1 MEFNGFTDKANDALT
16 CALTCAMSMGHTY
29 VGSEHI
35 LYGLCACK
43 GGVAYMILEQNGVTP
58 AAVISRINS
67 LIGKGLPT
75 TLDVSDFTPRSKRI
89 LEAAVLIARNSGRN
103 AAGTEHIL
111 RAIMRD
117 NECYASIF
125 LRDTGLDS
133 EAVINRSADP
143 LKKTTQS
150 SNGNEKAG
158 KVLSSTLAKYG
169 RDLTEAARKGKL
181 DPCLCRE
188 KETARVIEILLR
200 RSKNNP
206 CLVGE
211 PGVGKTAIAEGLA
224 IRIAQGNV
232 PAELKTKQIY
242 MLDITAMLAGA
253 KYRGDFEER
262 LKNVFDEIRN
272 DGNIIVFIDEIHNIV
287 GAGAAEGAIDAANI
301 LKPMLARGEIRL
313 IGATT
318 NAEYK
323 KYIEKD
329 AALDRRLQ
337 PVSVSEP
344 DINETITILSGLKE
358 RYESYHNVKITDNV
372 IKAAAVLSARYI
384 NDRFLPDKAIDLIDE
399 AAAKVRAMASVNEE
413 SADKSARLR
422 ELSER
427 KIKAINNKD
436 FALALRIRE
445 EEKAVA
451 AETASDGHIAVLT
464 EKNISDVVTSYTGIP
479 VSCDDGNAKKLS
491 ELEKILSERI
501 TGQSAA
507 ISAIANAV
515 RRGRSG
521 LSDEHRPVGSFIF
534 LGTSGVGKTKCCK
547 ELARALFDDEKALIR
562 FDMSEYS
569 EKHSV
574 SKLIG
579 APAGYVGYE
588 DGGKL
593 IDRVRQTPYSVVLFD
608 EIEKAHPDI
617 FDILLQVLDDGH
629 LTDSAGRTAD
639 FTNTVI
645 IMTGNIG
652 SRLISGGKGRL
663 GFGTGQRQNEMSEL
677 IRNELKEY
685 FRPEFLARVDEV
697 IVFNE
702 LSAEDYRQICGNMLS
717 ELAGRCA
724 RRGITLSW
732 SERLKDRICADAEK
746 MYEGARP
753 IAKLIDKNV
762 MNFISDGIISGE
774 FTSGDGI
781 YADISDS
788 DGYTVK
794 KLCDISRNNG

>member
-29 VGSEHI
+29 IGSEHI
-35 LYGLCACK
+35 LYGLCGCK
-43 GGVAYMILEQNGVTP
+43 GGVAYMILEQNGITC
-58 AAVISRINS
+58 ASVISRINA

-75 TLDVSDFTPRSKRI
+75 KLTVADFTPRSKRI
-89 LEAAVLIARNSGRN
+89 LESAVLIAQSMGKS

-117 NECYASIF
+117 NECYASVF
-125 LRDTGLDS
+125 LREMGMENES
-133 EAVINRSADP
+133 VINQSADP
-143 LKKTTQS
+143 LKKTQS
-150 SNGNEKAG
+150 KKNEKELPS
-158 KVLSSTLAKYG
+158 VLAKYG
-169 RDLTEAARKGKL
+169 RNLTALAKSGKV
-181 DPCLCRE
+181 DPCFCRE
-188 KETARVIEILLR
+188 NETNRVIEILLR

-211 PGVGKTAIAEGLA
+211 AGVGKTAIAEGLA
-224 IRIAQGNV
+224 MKIATGNV
-232 PAELKTKQIY
+232 PDELRTKRIY
-242 MLDITAMLAGA
+242 MLDITSMLAGA

-329 AALDRRLQ
+329 PALERRLQ
-337 PVSVSEP
+337 PVNVCEPSEE
-344 DINETITILSGLKE
+344 ETVTILNGLRG
-358 RYESYHNVKITDNV
+358 RYESYHRVKITDEA
-372 IKAAAVLSARYI
+372 ISAAVSLSVRYI
-384 NDRFLPDKAIDLIDE
+384 NDRYLPDKAIDLIDE
-399 AAAKVRAMASVNEE
+399 GSAKIKAGCKISDGNAEKRLKELAEEKVR
-413 SADKSARLR
+413 
-422 ELSER
+422 
-427 KIKAINNKD
+427 AINNKD
-436 FALALRIRE
+436 FALALKLRE
-445 EEKAVA
+445 QEKLLSTKIGGYIATL
-451 AETASDGHIAVLT
+451 TANDIA
-464 EKNISDVVTSYTGIP
+464 DVVTQYTGIP
-479 VSCDDGNAKKLS
+479 VRYDGKDKTQSLS
-491 ELEKILSERI
+491 TLNKVLAEAVIGQEKAVE
-501 TGQSAA
+501 AV
-507 ISAIANAV
+507 ANAV

-534 LGTSGVGKTKCCK
+534 LGTTGVGKTKCCK
-547 ELARALFDDEKALIR
+547 ELAKALFGTDKALIR

-593 IDRVRQTPYSVVLFD
+593 TDRVRKSPYSVILFD
-608 EIEKAHPDI
+608 EIEKAHPDV
-617 FDILLQVLDDGH
+617 FDILLQVLDDGR
-629 LTDSAGRTAD
+629 LTDSSGRTVD

-652 SRLISGGKGRL
+652 STLISKGKGKL
-663 GFGTGQRQNEMSEL
+663 GFGVQQRQEEISEL
-677 IRNELKEY
+677 VNTELKKY
-685 FRPEFLARVDEV
+685 FRPEFLGRVDEV

-702 LSAEDYRQICGNMLS
+702 LSPAEYKIICGKMLS
-717 ELAGRCA
+717 ELADKCKRQ
-724 RRGITLSW
+724 GIVFSW
-732 SERLKDRICADAEK
+732 SDRLSEKICLDAEK
-746 MYEGARP
+746 KNEGARP
-753 IAKLIDKNV
+753 IAKLIDRNV
-762 MNFISDGIISGE
+762 RNIISDGIISGE
-774 FTSGDGI
+774 FCPGDEL
-781 YADISDS
+781 YADVSDDHYS
-788 DGYTVK
+788 VRKTRNCACY
-794 KLCDISRNNG
+794 SR

>member
-1 MEFNGFTDKANDALT
+1 MVFNGFTDKANDALT
-16 CALTCAMSMGHTY
+16 CALTGAMSMGHTY

-43 GGVAYMILEQNGVTP
+43 GGVASMVLEQSGVTC

-89 LEAAVLIARNSGRN
+89 LEESVLIARNSGRN
-103 AAGTEHIL
+103 VAGTEHIL

-117 NECYASIF
+117 SECYASVF
-125 LRDTGLDS
+125 LREMGLDC
-133 EAVINRSADP
+133 ETVINRCADP
-143 LKKTTQS
+143 LKKTTQVKS
-150 SNGNEKAG
+150 TDTKNSKE
-158 KVLSSTLAKYG
+158 LSSTLAKYG
-169 RDLTEAARKGKL
+169 RDLTAAARKGKL
-181 DPCLCRE
+181 DPCLCRK
-188 KETARVIEILLR
+188 KETGRVIEILLR
-200 RSKNNP
+200 RTKNNP

-224 IRIAQGNV
+224 IRIAEGKV
-232 PAELKTKQIY
+232 PDELQTKRIY

-262 LKNVFDEIRN
+262 LKAVFDEIRN

-301 LKPMLARGEIRL
+301 LKPMLARGEVRL

-318 NAEYK
+318 NSEYRR
-323 KYIEKD
+323 YIEKD
-329 AALDRRLQ
+329 AALERRLQ

-344 DINETITILSGLKE
+344 DVNETITILNGLKG
-358 RYESYHNVKITDNV
+358 RYESYHRVKITDGA
-372 IKAAAVLSARYI
+372 IKAAVELSVRYI

-399 AAAKVRAMASVNEE
+399 ASAKVRASQTTKGETANRNN
-413 SADKSARLR
+413 RLK

-427 KIKAINNKD
+427 KIKAINDKD
-436 FALALRIRE
+436 FALALRLRE
-445 EEKAVA
+445 EERAVA
-451 AETASDGHIAVLT
+451 AGVQADSPIAILT
-464 EKNISDVVTSYTGIP
+464 EKDIADVVTSYTGIP
-479 VSCDDGNAKKLS
+479 LDYDGDNAKKLV
-491 ELEKILSERI
+491 ELERILSERI
-501 TGQSAA
+501 TGQTEA
-507 ISAIANAV
+507 ISAVANAV

-521 LSDEHRPVGSFIF
+521 LSDEHRPIGSFIF

-547 ELARALFDDEKALIR
+547 ELAGALFGDEKALIR

-593 IDRVRQTPYSVVLFD
+593 IDRVRGKPYSVVLFD

-652 SRLISGGKGRL
+652 SRLISGGKNKL
-663 GFGTGQRQNEMSEL
+663 GFCTQQRQTVISEL

-685 FRPEFLARVDEV
+685 FRPEFLSRVDEV

-702 LSAEDYRQICGNMLS
+702 LGMNDFKQICGNMLAK
-717 ELAGRCA
+717 LAKRCS
-724 RRGITLSW
+724 RQGVSLSW
-732 SERLKDRICADAEK
+732 SERLSDRICADAEK
-746 MYEGARP
+746 MHEGARP

-762 MNFISDGIISGE
+762 MDRISDGIIKGE
-774 FTSGDGI
+774 FSDGDEI

-788 DGYTVK
+788 GNYTVRK
-794 KLCDISRNNG
+794 MCADKLG

>member
-1 MEFNGFTDKANDALT
+1 MVFNGFTDKANDALT
-16 CALTCAMSMGHTY
+16 CALTGAMSMGHTY

-43 GGVAYMILEQNGVTP
+43 GGVASMVLEQSGVTC

-89 LEAAVLIARNSGRN
+89 LEESVLIARNSGRN
-103 AAGTEHIL
+103 VAGTEHIL

-117 NECYASIF
+117 SECYASVF
-125 LRDTGLDS
+125 LREMGLDC
-133 EAVINRSADP
+133 ETVINRCADP
-143 LKKTTQS
+143 LKKTTQVKS
-150 SNGNEKAG
+150 TDTKNSKE
-158 KVLSSTLAKYG
+158 LSSTLAKYG
-169 RDLTEAARKGKL
+169 RDLTAAARKGKL
-181 DPCLCRE
+181 DPCFCRK
-188 KETARVIEILLR
+188 KETGRVIEILLR
-200 RSKNNP
+200 RTKNNP

-224 IRIAQGNV
+224 IRIAEGKV
-232 PAELKTKQIY
+232 PDELQTKRIY

-262 LKNVFDEIRN
+262 LKAVFDEIRN

-301 LKPMLARGEIRL
+301 LKPMLARGEVRL

-318 NAEYK
+318 NSEYRR
-323 KYIEKD
+323 YIEKD
-329 AALDRRLQ
+329 AALERRLQ

-344 DINETITILSGLKE
+344 DVNETITILNGLKG
-358 RYESYHNVKITDNV
+358 RYESYHRVKITDGA
-372 IKAAAVLSARYI
+372 IKAAVELSVRYI

-399 AAAKVRAMASVNEE
+399 ASAKVRASQTIKGETANRNN
-413 SADKSARLR
+413 RLK

-427 KIKAINNKD
+427 KIKAINDKD
-436 FALALRIRE
+436 FALALRLRE
-445 EEKAVA
+445 EERAVA
-451 AETASDGHIAVLT
+451 AGVQADSPIAILT
-464 EKNISDVVTSYTGIP
+464 EKDIADVVTSYTGIP
-479 VSCDDGNAKKLS
+479 LDYDGDNAKKLV
-491 ELEKILSERI
+491 ELERILSERI
-501 TGQSAA
+501 TGQTEA
-507 ISAIANAV
+507 ISAVANAV

-521 LSDEHRPVGSFIF
+521 LSDEHRPIGSFIF

-547 ELARALFDDEKALIR
+547 ELAGALFGDEKALIR

-593 IDRVRQTPYSVVLFD
+593 IDRVRGKPYSVVLFD

-652 SRLISGGKGRL
+652 SRLISGGKNKL
-663 GFGTGQRQNEMSEL
+663 GFCTQQRQTVISEL

-685 FRPEFLARVDEV
+685 FRPEFLSRVDEV

-702 LSAEDYRQICGNMLS
+702 LGMNDFKQICGNMLAK
-717 ELAGRCA
+717 LAKRCS
-724 RRGITLSW
+724 RQGVSLSW
-732 SERLKDRICADAEK
+732 SERLSDRICADAEK
-746 MYEGARP
+746 MHEGARP

-762 MNFISDGIISGE
+762 MDRISDGIIKGE
-774 FTSGDGI
+774 FSDGDEI

-788 DGYTVK
+788 GNYTVRK
-794 KLCDISRNNG
+794 MCADKLG

>member
-1 MEFNGFTDKANDALT
+1 MVFNGFTDKANDALT
-16 CALTCAMSMGHTY
+16 CALTGAMSMGHTY

-43 GGVAYMILEQNGVTP
+43 GGVASMVLEQSGVTC

-89 LEAAVLIARNSGRN
+89 LEESVLIARNSGRN
-103 AAGTEHIL
+103 VAGTEHIL

-117 NECYASIF
+117 SECYASVF
-125 LRDTGLDS
+125 LREMGLDC
-133 EAVINRSADP
+133 ETVINRCADP
-143 LKKTTQS
+143 LKKTTQVKS
-150 SNGNEKAG
+150 TDTKNSKE
-158 KVLSSTLAKYG
+158 LSSTLAKYG
-169 RDLTEAARKGKL
+169 RDLTAAARKGKL
-181 DPCLCRE
+181 DPCLCRK
-188 KETARVIEILLR
+188 KETGRVIEILLR
-200 RSKNNP
+200 RTKNNP

-224 IRIAQGNV
+224 IRIAEGKV
-232 PAELKTKQIY
+232 PDELQTKRIY

-262 LKNVFDEIRN
+262 LKAVFEEIRN

-301 LKPMLARGEIRL
+301 LKPMLARGEVRL

-318 NAEYK
+318 NSEYRR
-323 KYIEKD
+323 YIEKD
-329 AALDRRLQ
+329 AALERRLQ

-344 DINETITILSGLKE
+344 DVSETITILNGLKG
-358 RYESYHNVKITDNV
+358 RYESYHRVKITDGA
-372 IKAAAVLSARYI
+372 IKAAVELSVRYI

-399 AAAKVRAMASVNEE
+399 ASAKVRASQTIKGETANRNN
-413 SADKSARLR
+413 RLK

-427 KIKAINNKD
+427 KIKAINDKD
-436 FALALRIRE
+436 FALALRLRE
-445 EEKAVA
+445 EERAVA
-451 AETASDGHIAVLT
+451 AGVQADSPIAILT
-464 EKNISDVVTSYTGIP
+464 EKDIADVVTSYTGIP
-479 VSCDDGNAKKLS
+479 LDYDGDNAKKLV
-491 ELEKILSERI
+491 ELERILSERI
-501 TGQSAA
+501 TGQTEA
-507 ISAIANAV
+507 ISAVANAV

-521 LSDEHRPVGSFIF
+521 LSDEHRPIGSFIF

-547 ELARALFDDEKALIR
+547 ELAGALFGDEKALIR

-593 IDRVRQTPYSVVLFD
+593 IDRVRGKPYSVVLFD

-652 SRLISGGKGRL
+652 SRLISGGKNKL
-663 GFGTGQRQNEMSEL
+663 GFCTQQRQTVISEL

-685 FRPEFLARVDEV
+685 FRPEFLSRVDEV

-702 LSAEDYRQICGNMLS
+702 LGMNDFKQICGNMLA
-717 ELAGRCA
+717 ELAKRCS
-724 RRGITLSW
+724 RQGVSLSW
-732 SERLKDRICADAEK
+732 SERLSDRICADAEK
-746 MYEGARP
+746 MHEGARP

-762 MNFISDGIISGE
+762 MDRISDGIIKGE
-774 FTSGDGI
+774 FSDGDEI

-788 DGYTVK
+788 GNYTVRK
-794 KLCDISRNNG
+794 MCADKLG

>member
-1 MEFNGFTDKANDALT
+1 MVFNGFTDKANDALT
-16 CALTCAMSMGHTY
+16 CALTGAMSMGHTY

-43 GGVAYMILEQNGVTP
+43 GGVASMVLEQSGVTC

-89 LEAAVLIARNSGRN
+89 LEESVLIARNSGRN
-103 AAGTEHIL
+103 VAGTEHIL

-117 NECYASIF
+117 SECYASVF
-125 LRDTGLDS
+125 LREMGLDC
-133 EAVINRSADP
+133 ETVINRCADP
-143 LKKTTQS
+143 LKKTTQVKS
-150 SNGNEKAG
+150 TDTKNSKE
-158 KVLSSTLAKYG
+158 LSSTLAKYG
-169 RDLTEAARKGKL
+169 RDLTAAARKGKL
-181 DPCLCRE
+181 DPCLCRK
-188 KETARVIEILLR
+188 KETGRVIEILLR
-200 RSKNNP
+200 RTKNNP

-224 IRIAQGNV
+224 IRIAEGKV
-232 PAELKTKQIY
+232 PDELQTKRIY

-262 LKNVFDEIRN
+262 LKAVFDEIRN

-301 LKPMLARGEIRL
+301 LKPMLARGEVRL

-318 NAEYK
+318 NSEYRR
-323 KYIEKD
+323 YIEKD
-329 AALDRRLQ
+329 AALERRLQ

-344 DINETITILSGLKE
+344 DVSETITILNGLKG
-358 RYESYHNVKITDNV
+358 RYESYHRVKITDGA
-372 IKAAAVLSARYI
+372 IKAAVELSVRYI

-399 AAAKVRAMASVNEE
+399 ASAKVRASQTIKGETANRNN
-413 SADKSARLR
+413 RLK

-427 KIKAINNKD
+427 KIKAINDKD
-436 FALALRIRE
+436 FALALRLRE
-445 EEKAVA
+445 EERAVA
-451 AETASDGHIAVLT
+451 ASVQADSPIAILT
-464 EKNISDVVTSYTGIP
+464 EKDIADVVTSYTGIP
-479 VSCDDGNAKKLS
+479 LDYDGDNAKKLV
-491 ELEKILSERI
+491 ELERILSERI
-501 TGQSAA
+501 TGQTEA
-507 ISAIANAV
+507 ISAVANAV

-521 LSDEHRPVGSFIF
+521 LSDEHRPIGSFIF

-547 ELARALFDDEKALIR
+547 ELAGALFGDEKALIR

-593 IDRVRQTPYSVVLFD
+593 IDRVRGKPYSVVLFD

-652 SRLISGGKGRL
+652 SRLISGGKNKL
-663 GFGTGQRQNEMSEL
+663 GFCTQQRQTVISEL

-685 FRPEFLARVDEV
+685 FRPEFLSRVDEV

-702 LSAEDYRQICGNMLS
+702 LGMNDFKQICGNMLAK
-717 ELAGRCA
+717 LAKRCS
-724 RRGITLSW
+724 RQGVSLSW
-732 SERLKDRICADAEK
+732 SERLSDRICADAEK
-746 MYEGARP
+746 MHEGARP
-753 IAKLIDKNV
+753 IAKLINKNV
-762 MNFISDGIISGE
+762 MDRISDGIIKGE
-774 FTSGDGI
+774 FSDGDEI

-788 DGYTVK
+788 GNYTVRK
-794 KLCDISRNNG
+794 MCADKLG

>member
-1 MEFNGFTDKANDALT
+1 MVFNGFTDKANDALT
-16 CALTCAMSMGHTY
+16 CALTGAMSMGHTY

-43 GGVAYMILEQNGVTP
+43 GGVASMVLEQSGVTC

-89 LEAAVLIARNSGRN
+89 LEESVLIARNSGRN
-103 AAGTEHIL
+103 VAGTEHIL

-117 NECYASIF
+117 SECYASVF
-125 LRDTGLDS
+125 LREMGLDC
-133 EAVINRSADP
+133 ETVINRCADP
-143 LKKTTQS
+143 LKKTTQVKS
-150 SNGNEKAG
+150 TDTKNSKE
-158 KVLSSTLAKYG
+158 LSSTLAKYG
-169 RDLTEAARKGKL
+169 RDLTAAARKGKL
-181 DPCLCRE
+181 DPCLCRK
-188 KETARVIEILLR
+188 KETGRVIEILLR
-200 RSKNNP
+200 RTKNNP

-224 IRIAQGNV
+224 IRIAEGKV
-232 PAELKTKQIY
+232 PDELQTKRIY

-262 LKNVFDEIRN
+262 LKAVFDEIRN

-301 LKPMLARGEIRL
+301 LKPMLARGEVRL

-318 NAEYK
+318 NSEYRR
-323 KYIEKD
+323 YIEKD
-329 AALDRRLQ
+329 AALERRLQ
-337 PVSVSEP
+337 PVSVSET
-344 DINETITILSGLKE
+344 DVSETITILNGLKG
-358 RYESYHNVKITDNV
+358 RYESYHRVKITDGA
-372 IKAAAVLSARYI
+372 IKAAVELSVRYI

-399 AAAKVRAMASVNEE
+399 ASAKVRASQTIKGETANRNN
-413 SADKSARLR
+413 RLK

-427 KIKAINNKD
+427 KIKAINDKD
-436 FALALRIRE
+436 FALALRLRE
-445 EEKAVA
+445 EERAVA
-451 AETASDGHIAVLT
+451 AGVQADSPIAILT
-464 EKNISDVVTSYTGIP
+464 EKDIADVVTSYTGIP
-479 VSCDDGNAKKLS
+479 LDYDGDNAKKLV
-491 ELEKILSERI
+491 ELERIMSERI
-501 TGQSAA
+501 TGQTEA
-507 ISAIANAV
+507 ISAVANAV

-521 LSDEHRPVGSFIF
+521 LSDEHRPIGSFIF

-547 ELARALFDDEKALIR
+547 ELAGALFGDEKALIR

-593 IDRVRQTPYSVVLFD
+593 IDRVRGKPYSVVLFD

-652 SRLISGGKGRL
+652 SRLISGGKNKL
-663 GFGTGQRQNEMSEL
+663 GFCTQQRQTVISEL

-685 FRPEFLARVDEV
+685 FRPEFLSRVDEV

-702 LSAEDYRQICGNMLS
+702 LGMNDFKQICGNMLAK
-717 ELAGRCA
+717 LAKRCS
-724 RRGITLSW
+724 RQGVSLSW
-732 SERLKDRICADAEK
+732 SERLSDRICADAEK
-746 MYEGARP
+746 MHEGARP

-762 MNFISDGIISGE
+762 MDRISDGIIKGE
-774 FTSGDGI
+774 FSDGDEI

-788 DGYTVK
+788 GNYTVRK
-794 KLCDISRNNG
+794 MCADKLG

>member
-1 MEFNGFTDKANDALT
+1 MVFNGFTDKANDALT
-16 CALTCAMSMGHTY
+16 CALTGAMSMGHTY

-43 GGVAYMILEQNGVTP
+43 GGVASMVLEQSGVTC

-89 LEAAVLIARNSGRN
+89 LEESVLIARNSGRN
-103 AAGTEHIL
+103 VAGTEHIL

-117 NECYASIF
+117 SECYGSVF
-125 LRDTGLDS
+125 LREMGLDC
-133 EAVINRSADP
+133 ETVINRCADP
-143 LKKTTQS
+143 LKKTTQVKS
-150 SNGNEKAG
+150 TDTKNSKE
-158 KVLSSTLAKYG
+158 LSSTLAKYG
-169 RDLTEAARKGKL
+169 RDLTAAARKGKL
-181 DPCLCRE
+181 DPCLCRK
-188 KETARVIEILLR
+188 KETGRVIEILLR
-200 RSKNNP
+200 RTKNNP

-224 IRIAQGNV
+224 IRIAEGKV
-232 PAELKTKQIY
+232 PDELQTKRIY

-262 LKNVFDEIRN
+262 LKAVFDEIRN

-301 LKPMLARGEIRL
+301 LKPMLARGEVRL

-318 NAEYK
+318 NSEYRR
-323 KYIEKD
+323 YIEKD
-329 AALDRRLQ
+329 AALERRLQ

-344 DINETITILSGLKE
+344 DVSETITILNGLKG
-358 RYESYHNVKITDNV
+358 RYESYHRVKITDGA
-372 IKAAAVLSARYI
+372 IKAAVELSVRYI

-399 AAAKVRAMASVNEE
+399 ASAKVRASQTIKGETANRNN
-413 SADKSARLR
+413 RLK

-427 KIKAINNKD
+427 KIKAINDKD
-436 FALALRIRE
+436 FALALRLRE
-445 EEKAVA
+445 EERAVA
-451 AETASDGHIAVLT
+451 AGVQADSPIAILT
-464 EKNISDVVTSYTGIP
+464 EKDIADVVTSYTGIP
-479 VSCDDGNAKKLS
+479 LDYDGDNAKKLV
-491 ELEKILSERI
+491 ELERILSERI
-501 TGQSAA
+501 TGQTEA
-507 ISAIANAV
+507 ISAVANAV

-521 LSDEHRPVGSFIF
+521 LSDEHRPIGSFIF

-547 ELARALFDDEKALIR
+547 ELAGALFGDEKALIR

-593 IDRVRQTPYSVVLFD
+593 IDRVRGKPYSVVLFD

-652 SRLISGGKGRL
+652 SRLISGGKNKL
-663 GFGTGQRQNEMSEL
+663 GFCTQQRQTVISEL

-685 FRPEFLARVDEV
+685 FRPEFLSRVDEV

-702 LSAEDYRQICGNMLS
+702 LGMNDFKQICGNMLAK
-717 ELAGRCA
+717 LAKRCS
-724 RRGITLSW
+724 RQGVSLSW
-732 SERLKDRICADAEK
+732 SERLSDRICADAEK
-746 MYEGARP
+746 MHEGARP

-762 MNFISDGIISGE
+762 MDRISDGIIKGE
-774 FTSGDGI
+774 FSDGDEI

-788 DGYTVK
+788 GNYTVRK
-794 KLCDISRNNG
+794 MCADKLG

>member
-1 MEFNGFTDKANDALT
+1 MVFNGFTDKANDALT
-16 CALTCAMSMGHTY
+16 CALTGAMSMGHTY

-43 GGVAYMILEQNGVTP
+43 GGVASMVLEQSGVTC

-89 LEAAVLIARNSGRN
+89 LEESVLIARNSGRN
-103 AAGTEHIL
+103 VAGTEHIL

-117 NECYASIF
+117 SECYASVF
-125 LRDTGLDS
+125 LREMGLDC
-133 EAVINRSADP
+133 ETVINRCADP
-143 LKKTTQS
+143 LKKTTQVKS
-150 SNGNEKAG
+150 TDTKNSKE
-158 KVLSSTLAKYG
+158 LSSTLAKYG
-169 RDLTEAARKGKL
+169 RDLTAAARKGKL
-181 DPCLCRE
+181 DPCLCRK
-188 KETARVIEILLR
+188 KETGRVIEILLR
-200 RSKNNP
+200 RTKNNP

-224 IRIAQGNV
+224 IRIAEGKV
-232 PAELKTKQIY
+232 PDELQTKRIY

-262 LKNVFDEIRN
+262 LKAVFDEIRN

-301 LKPMLARGEIRL
+301 LKPMLARGEVRL

-318 NAEYK
+318 NSEYRR
-323 KYIEKD
+323 YIEKD
-329 AALDRRLQ
+329 AALERRLQ

-344 DINETITILSGLKE
+344 DVSETITILNGLKG
-358 RYESYHNVKITDNV
+358 RYESYHRVKITDGA
-372 IKAAAVLSARYI
+372 IKAAVELSVRYI

-399 AAAKVRAMASVNEE
+399 ASAKVRASQTIKGETANRNN
-413 SADKSARLR
+413 RLK

-427 KIKAINNKD
+427 KIKAINDKD
-436 FALALRIRE
+436 FALALRLRE
-445 EEKAVA
+445 EERAVA
-451 AETASDGHIAVLT
+451 ASVQADSPIAILT
-464 EKNISDVVTSYTGIP
+464 EKDIADVVTSYTGIP
-479 VSCDDGNAKKLS
+479 LDYDGDNAKKLV
-491 ELEKILSERI
+491 ELERILSERI
-501 TGQSAA
+501 TGQTEA
-507 ISAIANAV
+507 ISAVANAV

-521 LSDEHRPVGSFIF
+521 LSDEHRPIGSFIF

-547 ELARALFDDEKALIR
+547 ELAGALFGDEKALIR

-593 IDRVRQTPYSVVLFD
+593 IDRVRGKPYSVVLFD

-652 SRLISGGKGRL
+652 SRLISGGKNKL
-663 GFGTGQRQNEMSEL
+663 GFCTQQRQTVISEL

-685 FRPEFLARVDEV
+685 FRPEFLSRVDEV

-702 LSAEDYRQICGNMLS
+702 LGMNDFKQICGNMLAK
-717 ELAGRCA
+717 LAKRCS
-724 RRGITLSW
+724 RQGVSLSW
-732 SERLKDRICADAEK
+732 SERLSDRICADAEK
-746 MYEGARP
+746 MHEGARP

-762 MNFISDGIISGE
+762 MDRISDGIIKGE
-774 FTSGDGI
+774 FSDGDEI

-788 DGYTVK
+788 GNYTVRK
-794 KLCDISRNNG
+794 MCADKLG

>member
-1 MEFNGFTDKANDALT
+1 MVFNGFTDKANDALT
-16 CALTCAMSMGHTY
+16 CALTGAMSMGHTY

-43 GGVAYMILEQNGVTP
+43 GGVASMVLEQSGVTC

-89 LEAAVLIARNSGRN
+89 LEESVLIARNSGRN
-103 AAGTEHIL
+103 VAGTEHIL

-117 NECYASIF
+117 SECYASVF
-125 LRDTGLDS
+125 LREMGLDC
-133 EAVINRSADP
+133 ETVINRCADP
-143 LKKTTQS
+143 LKKTTQVKS
-150 SNGNEKAG
+150 TDTKNSKE
-158 KVLSSTLAKYG
+158 LSSTLAKYG
-169 RDLTEAARKGKL
+169 RDLTAAARKGKL
-181 DPCLCRE
+181 DPCLCRK
-188 KETARVIEILLR
+188 KETGRVIEILLR
-200 RSKNNP
+200 RTKNNP

-224 IRIAQGNV
+224 IRIAEGKV
-232 PAELKTKQIY
+232 PDELQTKRIY

-262 LKNVFDEIRN
+262 LKAVFDEIRN

-301 LKPMLARGEIRL
+301 LKPMLARGEVRL

-318 NAEYK
+318 NSEYRR
-323 KYIEKD
+323 YIEKD
-329 AALDRRLQ
+329 AALERRLQ

-344 DINETITILSGLKE
+344 DVSETITILNGLKG
-358 RYESYHNVKITDNV
+358 RYESYHRVNITDGA
-372 IKAAAVLSARYI
+372 IKAAVELSVRYI

-399 AAAKVRAMASVNEE
+399 ASAKVRASQTIKGETANRNN
-413 SADKSARLR
+413 RLK

-427 KIKAINNKD
+427 KIKAINDKD
-436 FALALRIRE
+436 FALALRLRE
-445 EEKAVA
+445 EERAVA
-451 AETASDGHIAVLT
+451 AGVQADSPIAILT
-464 EKNISDVVTSYTGIP
+464 EKDIADVVTSYTGIP
-479 VSCDDGNAKKLS
+479 LDYDGDNAKKLV
-491 ELEKILSERI
+491 ELERILSERI
-501 TGQSAA
+501 TGQTEA
-507 ISAIANAV
+507 ISAVANAV

-521 LSDEHRPVGSFIF
+521 LSDEHRPIGSFIF

-547 ELARALFDDEKALIR
+547 ELAGALFGDEKALIR

-593 IDRVRQTPYSVVLFD
+593 IDRVRGKPYSVVLFD

-652 SRLISGGKGRL
+652 SRLISGGKNKL
-663 GFGTGQRQNEMSEL
+663 GFCTQQRQTVISEL

-685 FRPEFLARVDEV
+685 FRPEFLSRVDEV

-702 LSAEDYRQICGNMLS
+702 LGMNDFKQICGNMLAK
-717 ELAGRCA
+717 LAKRCS
-724 RRGITLSW
+724 RQGVSLSW
-732 SERLKDRICADAEK
+732 SERLSDRICADAEK
-746 MYEGARP
+746 MHEGARP

-762 MNFISDGIISGE
+762 MDRISDGIIKGE
-774 FTSGDGI
+774 FSDGDEI

-788 DGYTVK
+788 GNYTVRK
-794 KLCDISRNNG
+794 MCADKLG

>member
-1 MEFNGFTDKANDALT
+1 MVFNGFTDKANDALT
-16 CALTCAMSMGHTY
+16 CALTGAMSMGHTY

-43 GGVAYMILEQNGVTP
+43 GGVASMVLEQSGVTC

-89 LEAAVLIARNSGRN
+89 LEESVLIARNSGRN
-103 AAGTEHIL
+103 VAGTEHIL

-117 NECYASIF
+117 SECYASVF
-125 LRDTGLDS
+125 LREMGLDC
-133 EAVINRSADP
+133 ETVINRCADP
-143 LKKTTQS
+143 LKKTTQVKS
-150 SNGNEKAG
+150 TDTKNSKE
-158 KVLSSTLAKYG
+158 LSSTLAKYG
-169 RDLTEAARKGKL
+169 RDLTAAARKGKL
-181 DPCLCRE
+181 DPCLCRK
-188 KETARVIEILLR
+188 KETGRVIEILLR
-200 RSKNNP
+200 RTKNNP

-224 IRIAQGNV
+224 IRIAEGKV
-232 PAELKTKQIY
+232 PDELQTKRIY

-262 LKNVFDEIRN
+262 LKAVFDEIRN

-301 LKPMLARGEIRL
+301 LKPMLARGEVRL

-318 NAEYK
+318 HSEYRR
-323 KYIEKD
+323 YIEKD
-329 AALDRRLQ
+329 AALERRLQ

-344 DINETITILSGLKE
+344 DVSETITILNGLKG
-358 RYESYHNVKITDNV
+358 RYESYHRVKITDGA
-372 IKAAAVLSARYI
+372 IKAAVELSVRYI

-399 AAAKVRAMASVNEE
+399 ASAKVRASQTIKGETANRNN
-413 SADKSARLR
+413 RLK

-427 KIKAINNKD
+427 KIKAINDKD
-436 FALALRIRE
+436 FALALRLRE
-445 EEKAVA
+445 EERAVA
-451 AETASDGHIAVLT
+451 AGVQADSPIAILT
-464 EKNISDVVTSYTGIP
+464 EKDIADVVTSYTGIP
-479 VSCDDGNAKKLS
+479 LDYDGDNAKKLV
-491 ELEKILSERI
+491 ELERILSERI
-501 TGQSAA
+501 TGQTEA
-507 ISAIANAV
+507 ISAVANAV

-521 LSDEHRPVGSFIF
+521 LSDEHRPIGSFIF

-547 ELARALFDDEKALIR
+547 ELAGALFGDEKALIR

-593 IDRVRQTPYSVVLFD
+593 IDRVRGKPYSVVLFD

-652 SRLISGGKGRL
+652 SRLISGGKNKL
-663 GFGTGQRQNEMSEL
+663 GFCTQQRQTVISEL

-685 FRPEFLARVDEV
+685 FRPEFLSRVDEV

-702 LSAEDYRQICGNMLS
+702 LGMNDFKQICGNMLAK
-717 ELAGRCA
+717 LAKRCS
-724 RRGITLSW
+724 RQGVSLSW
-732 SERLKDRICADAEK
+732 SERLSDRICADAEK
-746 MYEGARP
+746 MHEGARP

-762 MNFISDGIISGE
+762 MDRISDGIIKGE
-774 FTSGDGI
+774 FSDGDEI

-788 DGYTVK
+788 GNYTVRK
-794 KLCDISRNNG
+794 MCADKLG

>member
-1 MEFNGFTDKANDALT
+1 MVFNGFTDKANDALT
-16 CALTCAMSMGHTY
+16 CALTGAMSMGHTY

-43 GGVAYMILEQNGVTP
+43 GGVASMVLEQSGVTC

-89 LEAAVLIARNSGRN
+89 LEESVLIARNSGRN
-103 AAGTEHIL
+103 VAGTEHIL

-117 NECYASIF
+117 SECYASVF
-125 LRDTGLDS
+125 LREMGLDC
-133 EAVINRSADP
+133 ETVINRCADP
-143 LKKTTQS
+143 LKKTTQVKS
-150 SNGNEKAG
+150 TDTKNSKE
-158 KVLSSTLAKYG
+158 LSSTLAKYG
-169 RDLTEAARKGKL
+169 RDLTAAARKGKL
-181 DPCLCRE
+181 DPCLCRK
-188 KETARVIEILLR
+188 KETGRVIEILLR
-200 RSKNNP
+200 RTKNNP

-224 IRIAQGNV
+224 IRIAEGKV
-232 PAELKTKQIY
+232 PDELQAKRIY

-262 LKNVFDEIRN
+262 LKAVFDEIRN

-301 LKPMLARGEIRL
+301 LKPMLARGEVRL

-318 NAEYK
+318 NSEYRR
-323 KYIEKD
+323 YIEKD
-329 AALDRRLQ
+329 AALERRLQ

-344 DINETITILSGLKE
+344 DVSETITILNGLRG
-358 RYESYHNVKITDNV
+358 RYESYHRVKITDGA
-372 IKAAAVLSARYI
+372 IKAAVELSVRYI

-399 AAAKVRAMASVNEE
+399 ASAKVRASQTIKGETANRNN
-413 SADKSARLR
+413 RLK

-427 KIKAINNKD
+427 KIKAINDKD
-436 FALALRIRE
+436 FALALRLRE
-445 EEKAVA
+445 EERAVA
-451 AETASDGHIAVLT
+451 AGVQADSPIAILT
-464 EKNISDVVTSYTGIP
+464 EKDIADVVTSYTGIP
-479 VSCDDGNAKKLS
+479 LDYDGDNAKKLV
-491 ELEKILSERI
+491 ELERILSERI
-501 TGQSAA
+501 TGQTEA
-507 ISAIANAV
+507 ISAVANAV

-521 LSDEHRPVGSFIF
+521 LSDEHRPIGSFIF

-547 ELARALFDDEKALIR
+547 ELAGALFSDEKALIR

-593 IDRVRQTPYSVVLFD
+593 IDRVRGKPYSVVLFD

-652 SRLISGGKGRL
+652 SRLISGGKNKL
-663 GFGTGQRQNEMSEL
+663 GFCTQQRQTVISEL

-685 FRPEFLARVDEV
+685 FRPEFLSRVDEV

-702 LSAEDYRQICGNMLS
+702 LGMNDFKQICGNMLAK
-717 ELAGRCA
+717 LAKRCS
-724 RRGITLSW
+724 RQGVSLSW
-732 SERLKDRICADAEK
+732 SERLSDRICADAEK
-746 MYEGARP
+746 MHEGARP

-762 MNFISDGIISGE
+762 MDRISDGIIKGE
-774 FTSGDGI
+774 FSDGDEI

-788 DGYTVK
+788 GNYTVRK
-794 KLCDISRNNG
+794 MCADKLG

>member
-1 MEFNGFTDKANDALT
+1 MVFNGFTDKANDALT
-16 CALTCAMSMGHTY
+16 CALTGAMSMGHTY

-43 GGVAYMILEQNGVTP
+43 GGVASMVLEQSGVTC

-89 LEAAVLIARNSGRN
+89 LEESVLIARNSGRN
-103 AAGTEHIL
+103 VAGTEHIL

-117 NECYASIF
+117 SECYASVF
-125 LRDTGLDS
+125 LREMGLDC
-133 EAVINRSADP
+133 ETVINRCADP
-143 LKKTTQS
+143 LKKTTQVKS
-150 SNGNEKAG
+150 TDTKNSKE
-158 KVLSSTLAKYG
+158 LSSTLAKYG
-169 RDLTEAARKGKL
+169 RDLTAAARKGKL
-181 DPCLCRE
+181 DPCLCRK
-188 KETARVIEILLR
+188 KETGRVIEILLR
-200 RSKNNP
+200 RTKNNP

-224 IRIAQGNV
+224 IRIAEGKV
-232 PAELKTKQIY
+232 PDELQTKRIY

-262 LKNVFDEIRN
+262 LKAVFDEIRN

-301 LKPMLARGEIRL
+301 LKPMLARGEVRL

-318 NAEYK
+318 NSEYRR
-323 KYIEKD
+323 YIEKD
-329 AALDRRLQ
+329 AALERRLQ

-344 DINETITILSGLKE
+344 DVSETITILNGLRG
-358 RYESYHNVKITDNV
+358 RYESYHRVKITDGA
-372 IKAAAVLSARYI
+372 IKAAVELSVRYI

-399 AAAKVRAMASVNEE
+399 ASAKVRASQTIKGETANRNN
-413 SADKSARLR
+413 RLK

-427 KIKAINNKD
+427 KIKAINDKD
-436 FALALRIRE
+436 FALALRLRE
-445 EEKAVA
+445 EERAVA
-451 AETASDGHIAVLT
+451 AGVQADSPIAILT
-464 EKNISDVVTSYTGIP
+464 EKDIADVVTSYTGIP
-479 VSCDDGNAKKLS
+479 LDYDGDNAKKLV
-491 ELEKILSERI
+491 ELERILSERI
-501 TGQSAA
+501 TGQTEA
-507 ISAIANAV
+507 ISAVANAV

-521 LSDEHRPVGSFIF
+521 LSDEHRPIGSFIF

-547 ELARALFDDEKALIR
+547 ELAGALFGDEKALIR

-593 IDRVRQTPYSVVLFD
+593 IDRVRGKPYSVVLFD

-652 SRLISGGKGRL
+652 SRLISGGKNKL
-663 GFGTGQRQNEMSEL
+663 GFCTQQRQTVISEL

-685 FRPEFLARVDEV
+685 FRPEFLSRVDEV

-702 LSAEDYRQICGNMLS
+702 LGMNDFKQICGNMLAK
-717 ELAGRCA
+717 LAKRCS
-724 RRGITLSW
+724 RQGVSLSW
-732 SERLKDRICADAEK
+732 SERLSDRICADAEK
-746 MYEGARP
+746 MHEGARP

-762 MNFISDGIISGE
+762 MDRISDGIIKGE
-774 FTSGDGI
+774 FSDGDEI

-788 DGYTVK
+788 GNYTVRK
-794 KLCDISRNNG
+794 MCADKLG

>member
-1 MEFNGFTDKANDALT
+1 MVFNGFTDKANDALT
-16 CALTCAMSMGHTY
+16 CALTGAMSMGHTY

-43 GGVAYMILEQNGVTP
+43 GGVASMVLEQSGVTC

-89 LEAAVLIARNSGRN
+89 LEESVLIARNSGRN
-103 AAGTEHIL
+103 VAGTEHIL

-117 NECYASIF
+117 SECYASVF
-125 LRDTGLDS
+125 LREMGLDC
-133 EAVINRSADP
+133 ETVINRCADP
-143 LKKTTQS
+143 LKKTTQVKS
-150 SNGNEKAG
+150 TDTKNSKE
-158 KVLSSTLAKYG
+158 LSSTLAKYG
-169 RDLTEAARKGKL
+169 RDLTAAARKGKL
-181 DPCLCRE
+181 DPCLCRK
-188 KETARVIEILLR
+188 KETGRVIEILLR
-200 RSKNNP
+200 RTKNNP

-224 IRIAQGNV
+224 IRIAEGKV
-232 PAELKTKQIY
+232 PDELQTKRIY

-262 LKNVFDEIRN
+262 LKAVFDEIIN

-301 LKPMLARGEIRL
+301 LKPMLARGEVRL

-318 NAEYK
+318 NSEYRR
-323 KYIEKD
+323 YIEKD
-329 AALDRRLQ
+329 AALERRLQ

-344 DINETITILSGLKE
+344 DVNETITILNGLKG
-358 RYESYHNVKITDNV
+358 RYESYHRVKITDGA
-372 IKAAAVLSARYI
+372 IKAAVELSVRYI

-399 AAAKVRAMASVNEE
+399 ASAKVRASQTIKGETANRNN
-413 SADKSARLR
+413 RLK

-427 KIKAINNKD
+427 KIKAINDKD
-436 FALALRIRE
+436 FALALRLRE
-445 EEKAVA
+445 EERAVA
-451 AETASDGHIAVLT
+451 AGVQADSPFAILT
-464 EKNISDVVTSYTGIP
+464 EKDIADVVTSYTGIP
-479 VSCDDGNAKKLS
+479 LDYDGDNAKKLV
-491 ELEKILSERI
+491 ELERILSERI
-501 TGQSAA
+501 TGQTEA
-507 ISAIANAV
+507 ISAVANAV

-521 LSDEHRPVGSFIF
+521 LSDEHRPIGSFIF

-547 ELARALFDDEKALIR
+547 ELAGALFGDEKALIR

-593 IDRVRQTPYSVVLFD
+593 IDRVRGKPYSVVLFD

-652 SRLISGGKGRL
+652 SRLISGGKNKL
-663 GFGTGQRQNEMSEL
+663 GFCTQQRQTVISEL

-685 FRPEFLARVDEV
+685 FRPEFLSRVDEV

-702 LSAEDYRQICGNMLS
+702 LGMNDFKQICGNMLAK
-717 ELAGRCA
+717 LAKRCS
-724 RRGITLSW
+724 RQGVSLSW
-732 SERLKDRICADAEK
+732 SERLSDRICADAEK
-746 MYEGARP
+746 MHEGARP

-762 MNFISDGIISGE
+762 MDRISDGIIKGE
-774 FTSGDGI
+774 FSDGDEI

-788 DGYTVK
+788 GNYTVRK
-794 KLCDISRNNG
+794 MCADKLG

>member
-1 MEFNGFTDKANDALT
+1 MVFNGFTDKANDALT
-16 CALTCAMSMGHTY
+16 CALTGAMSMGHTY

-43 GGVAYMILEQNGVTP
+43 GGVASMVLEQSGVTC

-89 LEAAVLIARNSGRN
+89 LEESVLIARNSGRN
-103 AAGTEHIL
+103 VAGTEHIL

-117 NECYASIF
+117 SECYASVF
-125 LRDTGLDS
+125 LREMGLDC
-133 EAVINRSADP
+133 ETVINRCADP
-143 LKKTTQS
+143 LKKTTQVKS
-150 SNGNEKAG
+150 TDTKNSKE
-158 KVLSSTLAKYG
+158 LSSTLAKYG
-169 RDLTEAARKGKL
+169 RDLTAAARKGKL
-181 DPCLCRE
+181 DPCLCRK
-188 KETARVIEILLR
+188 KETGRVIEILLR
-200 RSKNNP
+200 RTKNNP

-224 IRIAQGNV
+224 IRIAEGKV
-232 PAELKTKQIY
+232 PDELQTKRIY

-262 LKNVFDEIRN
+262 LKAVFDEIRN

-301 LKPMLARGEIRL
+301 LKPMLARGEVRL

-318 NAEYK
+318 NSEYRR
-323 KYIEKD
+323 YIEKD
-329 AALDRRLQ
+329 AALERRLQ

-344 DINETITILSGLKE
+344 DVSETITILNGLKG
-358 RYESYHNVKITDNV
+358 RYESYHRVKITDGA
-372 IKAAAVLSARYI
+372 IKAAVELSVRYI

-399 AAAKVRAMASVNEE
+399 ASAKVRASQTIKGETENRNN
-413 SADKSARLR
+413 RLK

-427 KIKAINNKD
+427 KIKAINDKD
-436 FALALRIRE
+436 FALALRLRE
-445 EEKAVA
+445 EERAVA
-451 AETASDGHIAVLT
+451 AGVQADSPIAILT
-464 EKNISDVVTSYTGIP
+464 EKDIADVVTSYTGIP
-479 VSCDDGNAKKLS
+479 LDYDGDNAKKLV
-491 ELEKILSERI
+491 ELERILSERI
-501 TGQSAA
+501 TGQTEA
-507 ISAIANAV
+507 ISAVANAV

-521 LSDEHRPVGSFIF
+521 LSDEHRPIGSFIF

-547 ELARALFDDEKALIR
+547 ELAGALFGDEKALIR

-593 IDRVRQTPYSVVLFD
+593 IDRVRGKPYSVVLFD

-652 SRLISGGKGRL
+652 SRLISGGKNKL
-663 GFGTGQRQNEMSEL
+663 GFCTQQRQTVISEL

-685 FRPEFLARVDEV
+685 FRPEFLSRVDEV

-702 LSAEDYRQICGNMLS
+702 LGMNDFKQICGNMLAK
-717 ELAGRCA
+717 LAKRCS
-724 RRGITLSW
+724 RQGVSLSW
-732 SERLKDRICADAEK
+732 SERLSDRICADAEK
-746 MYEGARP
+746 MHEGARP

-762 MNFISDGIISGE
+762 MDRISDGIIKGE
-774 FTSGDGI
+774 FSDGDEI

-788 DGYTVK
+788 GNYTVRK
-794 KLCDISRNNG
+794 MCADKLG

>member
-1 MEFNGFTDKANDALT
+1 MVFNGFTDKANDALT
-16 CALTCAMSMGHTY
+16 CALTGAMSMGHTY

-43 GGVAYMILEQNGVTP
+43 GGVASMVLEQSGVTC

-89 LEAAVLIARNSGRN
+89 LEESVLIARNSGRN
-103 AAGTEHIL
+103 VAGTEHIL

-117 NECYASIF
+117 SECYASVF
-125 LRDTGLDS
+125 LREMGLDC
-133 EAVINRSADP
+133 ETVINRCADP
-143 LKKTTQS
+143 LKKTTQVKS
-150 SNGNEKAG
+150 TDTKNSKE
-158 KVLSSTLAKYG
+158 LSSTLAKYG
-169 RDLTEAARKGKL
+169 RDLTAAARKGKL
-181 DPCLCRE
+181 DPCLCRK
-188 KETARVIEILLR
+188 KETGRVIEILLR
-200 RSKNNP
+200 RTKNNP

-224 IRIAQGNV
+224 IRIAEGKV
-232 PAELKTKQIY
+232 PDELQTKRIY

-262 LKNVFDEIRN
+262 LKAVFDEIRN

-301 LKPMLARGEIRL
+301 LKPMLARGEVRL

-318 NAEYK
+318 NSEYRR
-323 KYIEKD
+323 YIEKD
-329 AALDRRLQ
+329 AALERRLQ

-344 DINETITILSGLKE
+344 DVNETITILNGLKG
-358 RYESYHNVKITDNV
+358 RYESYHRVKITDGA
-372 IKAAAVLSARYI
+372 IKAAVELSVRYI

-399 AAAKVRAMASVNEE
+399 ASAKVRASQTIKGETANRNN
-413 SADKSARLR
+413 RLK

-427 KIKAINNKD
+427 KIKAINDKD
-436 FALALRIRE
+436 FALALRLRE
-445 EEKAVA
+445 EERAVA
-451 AETASDGHIAVLT
+451 AGVQADSPIAILT
-464 EKNISDVVTSYTGIP
+464 EKDIADVVTSYTGIP
-479 VSCDDGNAKKLS
+479 LDYDGDNAKKLV
-491 ELEKILSERI
+491 ELERILSERI
-501 TGQSAA
+501 TGQTEA
-507 ISAIANAV
+507 ISAVANAV

-521 LSDEHRPVGSFIF
+521 LSDEHRPIGSFIF

-547 ELARALFDDEKALIR
+547 ELAGALFGDEKALIR

-593 IDRVRQTPYSVVLFD
+593 IDRVRGKPYSVVLFD

-652 SRLISGGKGRL
+652 SRLISGGKNKL
-663 GFGTGQRQNEMSEL
+663 GFCTQQRQTVISEL

-685 FRPEFLARVDEV
+685 FRPEFLSRVDEV

-702 LSAEDYRQICGNMLS
+702 LGMNDFKQICGNMLA
-717 ELAGRCA
+717 ELAKRCS
-724 RRGITLSW
+724 RQGVSLSW
-732 SERLKDRICADAEK
+732 SERLSDRICADAEK
-746 MYEGARP
+746 MHEGARP

-762 MNFISDGIISGE
+762 MDRISDGIIKGE
-774 FTSGDGI
+774 YSDGDEI

-788 DGYTVK
+788 GNYTVRK
-794 KLCDISRNNG
+794 MCADKLG

>member
-1 MEFNGFTDKANDALT
+1 MVFNGFTDKANDALT
-16 CALTCAMSMGHTY
+16 CALTGAMSMGHTY

-43 GGVAYMILEQNGVTP
+43 GGVASMVLEQSGVTC

-89 LEAAVLIARNSGRN
+89 LEESVLIARNSGRN
-103 AAGTEHIL
+103 VAGTEHIL

-117 NECYASIF
+117 SECYASVF
-125 LRDTGLDS
+125 LREMGLDC
-133 EAVINRSADP
+133 ETVINRCVDP
-143 LKKTTQS
+143 LKKTTQVKS
-150 SNGNEKAG
+150 TDTKNSKE
-158 KVLSSTLAKYG
+158 LSSTLAKYG
-169 RDLTEAARKGKL
+169 RDLTAAARKGKL
-181 DPCLCRE
+181 DPCLCRK
-188 KETARVIEILLR
+188 KETGRVIEILLR
-200 RSKNNP
+200 RTKNNP

-224 IRIAQGNV
+224 IRIAEGKV
-232 PAELKTKQIY
+232 PDELQTKRIY

-262 LKNVFDEIRN
+262 LKAVFDEIRN

-287 GAGAAEGAIDAANI
+287 GAGAAEGAVDAANI
-301 LKPMLARGEIRL
+301 LKPMLARGEVRL

-318 NAEYK
+318 NSEYRR
-323 KYIEKD
+323 YIEKD
-329 AALDRRLQ
+329 AALERRLQ

-344 DINETITILSGLKE
+344 DMSETITILNGLKG
-358 RYESYHNVKITDNV
+358 RYESYHRVKITDGA
-372 IKAAAVLSARYI
+372 IKAAVELSVRYI

-399 AAAKVRAMASVNEE
+399 ASAKVRASQTIKGETANRNN
-413 SADKSARLR
+413 RLK

-427 KIKAINNKD
+427 KIKAINDKD
-436 FALALRIRE
+436 FALALRLRE
-445 EEKAVA
+445 EERAVA
-451 AETASDGHIAVLT
+451 AGVQADSPIAILT
-464 EKNISDVVTSYTGIP
+464 EKDIADVVTSYTGIP
-479 VSCDDGNAKKLS
+479 LDYDGDNAKKLV
-491 ELEKILSERI
+491 ELERILSERI
-501 TGQSAA
+501 TGQTEA
-507 ISAIANAV
+507 ISAVANAV

-521 LSDEHRPVGSFIF
+521 LSDEHRPIGSFIF

-547 ELARALFDDEKALIR
+547 ELAGALFGDEKALIR

-593 IDRVRQTPYSVVLFD
+593 IDRVRGKPYSVVLFD

-652 SRLISGGKGRL
+652 SRLISGGKNKL
-663 GFGTGQRQNEMSEL
+663 GFCTQQRQTVISEL
-677 IRNELKEY
+677 VRNELKEY
-685 FRPEFLARVDEV
+685 FRPEFLSRVDEV

-702 LSAEDYRQICGNMLS
+702 LGMNDFKQICGNMLAK
-717 ELAGRCA
+717 LAKRCS
-724 RRGITLSW
+724 RQGVSLSW
-732 SERLKDRICADAEK
+732 SERLSDRICADAEK
-746 MYEGARP
+746 MHEGARP

-762 MNFISDGIISGE
+762 MDRISDGIIKGE
-774 FTSGDGI
+774 FADGDEI

-788 DGYTVK
+788 GNYTVRK
-794 KLCDISRNNG
+794 MCADKLG

>member
-1 MEFNGFTDKANDALT
+1 MVFNGFTDKANDALT
-16 CALTCAMSMGHTY
+16 CALTGAMSMGHTY

-43 GGVAYMILEQNGVTP
+43 GGVASMVLEQSGVTC

-89 LEAAVLIARNSGRN
+89 LEESVLIARNSGRN
-103 AAGTEHIL
+103 VAGTEHIL

-117 NECYASIF
+117 SECYASVF
-125 LRDTGLDS
+125 LREMGLDC
-133 EAVINRSADP
+133 ETVINRCADP
-143 LKKTTQS
+143 LKKTTQVKS
-150 SNGNEKAG
+150 TDTKNSKE
-158 KVLSSTLAKYG
+158 LSSTLAKYG
-169 RDLTEAARKGKL
+169 RDLTAAARKGKL
-181 DPCLCRE
+181 DPCLCRK
-188 KETARVIEILLR
+188 KETGRVIEILLR
-200 RSKNNP
+200 RTKNNP

-224 IRIAQGNV
+224 IRIAEGKV
-232 PAELKTKQIY
+232 PDELQTKRIY

-262 LKNVFDEIRN
+262 LKAVFDEIRN

-301 LKPMLARGEIRL
+301 LKPMLARGEVRL

-318 NAEYK
+318 NSEYRR
-323 KYIEKD
+323 YIEKD
-329 AALDRRLQ
+329 AALERRLQ

-344 DINETITILSGLKE
+344 DVSETITILNGLKG
-358 RYESYHNVKITDNV
+358 RYESYHRVKITDGA
-372 IKAAAVLSARYI
+372 IKAAVELSVRYI

-399 AAAKVRAMASVNEE
+399 ASAKVRASQTIKGETANRNN
-413 SADKSARLR
+413 RLK

-427 KIKAINNKD
+427 KIKAINDKD
-436 FALALRIRE
+436 FALALRLRE
-445 EEKAVA
+445 EERAVA
-451 AETASDGHIAVLT
+451 ASVQADSPIAILT
-464 EKNISDVVTSYTGIP
+464 EKDIADVVTSYTGIP
-479 VSCDDGNAKKLS
+479 LDYDGDNAKKLV
-491 ELEKILSERI
+491 ELERILSERI
-501 TGQSAA
+501 TGQTEA
-507 ISAIANAV
+507 ISAVANAV

-521 LSDEHRPVGSFIF
+521 LSDEHRPIGSFIF

-547 ELARALFDDEKALIR
+547 ELAGALFGDEKALIR

-593 IDRVRQTPYSVVLFD
+593 IDRVRGKPYSVVLFD

-652 SRLISGGKGRL
+652 SRLISGGKNKL
-663 GFGTGQRQNEMSEL
+663 GFCTQQRQTVISEL

-685 FRPEFLARVDEV
+685 FRPEFLSRVDEV

-702 LSAEDYRQICGNMLS
+702 LCMNDFKQICGNMLAK
-717 ELAGRCA
+717 LAKRCS
-724 RRGITLSW
+724 RQGVSLSW
-732 SERLKDRICADAEK
+732 SERLSDRICADAEK
-746 MYEGARP
+746 MHEGARP

-762 MNFISDGIISGE
+762 MDRISDGIIKGE
-774 FTSGDGI
+774 FSDGDEI

-788 DGYTVK
+788 GNYTVRK
-794 KLCDISRNNG
+794 MCADKLG

>member
-1 MEFNGFTDKANDALT
+1 MVFNGFTDKANDALT
-16 CALTCAMSMGHTY
+16 CALTGAMSMGHTY

-43 GGVAYMILEQNGVTP
+43 GGVASMVLEQSGVTC

-89 LEAAVLIARNSGRN
+89 LEESVLIARNSGRN
-103 AAGTEHIL
+103 VAGTEHIL

-117 NECYASIF
+117 SECYASVF
-125 LRDTGLDS
+125 LREMGLDC
-133 EAVINRSADP
+133 ETVINRCADP
-143 LKKTTQS
+143 LKKTTQVKS
-150 SNGNEKAG
+150 TDTKNSKE
-158 KVLSSTLAKYG
+158 LSSTLAKYG
-169 RDLTEAARKGKL
+169 RDLTAAARKGKL
-181 DPCLCRE
+181 DPCLCRK
-188 KETARVIEILLR
+188 KETGRVIEILLR
-200 RSKNNP
+200 RTKNNP

-224 IRIAQGNV
+224 IRIAEGKV
-232 PAELKTKQIY
+232 PDELQTKRIY

-262 LKNVFDEIRN
+262 LKAVFDEIRN

-301 LKPMLARGEIRL
+301 LKPMLARGEVRL

-318 NAEYK
+318 NSEYRR
-323 KYIEKD
+323 YIEKD
-329 AALDRRLQ
+329 AALERRLQ

-344 DINETITILSGLKE
+344 DVSETITILNGLKG
-358 RYESYHNVKITDNV
+358 RYESYHRVKITDGA
-372 IKAAAVLSARYI
+372 IKAAVELSVRYI

-399 AAAKVRAMASVNEE
+399 ASAKVRASQTIKGETANRNN
-413 SADKSARLR
+413 RLK

-427 KIKAINNKD
+427 KIKAINDKD
-436 FALALRIRE
+436 FALALRLRE
-445 EEKAVA
+445 EERAVA
-451 AETASDGHIAVLT
+451 AGVQADSPIAILT
-464 EKNISDVVTSYTGIP
+464 EKDIADVVTSYTGIP
-479 VSCDDGNAKKLS
+479 LDYDGDNAKKLI
-491 ELEKILSERI
+491 ELERILSERI
-501 TGQSAA
+501 TGQTEA
-507 ISAIANAV
+507 ISAVANAV

-521 LSDEHRPVGSFIF
+521 LSDEHRPIGSFIF

-547 ELARALFDDEKALIR
+547 ELAGALFGDEKALIR

-593 IDRVRQTPYSVVLFD
+593 IDRVRGKPYSVVLFD

-652 SRLISGGKGRL
+652 SRLISGGKNKL
-663 GFGTGQRQNEMSEL
+663 GFCTQQRQTVISEL

-685 FRPEFLARVDEV
+685 FRPEFLSRVDEV

-702 LSAEDYRQICGNMLS
+702 LGMNDFKQICGNMLAK
-717 ELAGRCA
+717 LAKRCS
-724 RRGITLSW
+724 RQGVSLSW
-732 SERLKDRICADAEK
+732 SERLSDRICADAEK
-746 MYEGARP
+746 MHEGARP

-762 MNFISDGIISGE
+762 MDRISDGIIKVE
-774 FTSGDGI
+774 FSDGDEI

-788 DGYTVK
+788 GNYTVRK
-794 KLCDISRNNG
+794 MCADKLG

>member
-1 MEFNGFTDKANDALT
+1 MVFNGFTDKANDALT
-16 CALTCAMSMGHTY
+16 CALTGAMSMGHTY

-43 GGVAYMILEQNGVTP
+43 GGVASMVLEQSGVTC

-89 LEAAVLIARNSGRN
+89 LEESVLIARNSGRN
-103 AAGTEHIL
+103 VAGTEHIL

-117 NECYASIF
+117 SECYASVF
-125 LRDTGLDS
+125 LREMGLDC
-133 EAVINRSADP
+133 ETVINRCADP
-143 LKKTTQS
+143 LKKTTQVKS
-150 SNGNEKAG
+150 TDTKNSKE
-158 KVLSSTLAKYG
+158 LSSTLAKYG
-169 RDLTEAARKGKL
+169 RDLTAAARKGKL
-181 DPCLCRE
+181 DPCLCRK
-188 KETARVIEILLR
+188 KETGRVIEILLR
-200 RSKNNP
+200 RTKNNP

-224 IRIAQGNV
+224 IRIAEGKV
-232 PAELKTKQIY
+232 PDELQTKRIY

-262 LKNVFDEIRN
+262 LKAVFDEIRN

-301 LKPMLARGEIRL
+301 LKPMLARGEVRL

-318 NAEYK
+318 NSEYRR
-323 KYIEKD
+323 YIEKD
-329 AALDRRLQ
+329 AALERRLQ

-344 DINETITILSGLKE
+344 DVSETITILNGLKG
-358 RYESYHNVKITDNV
+358 RYESYHRVKITDGA
-372 IKAAAVLSARYI
+372 IKAAVELSVRYI

-399 AAAKVRAMASVNEE
+399 ASAKVRASQTIKGETANRNN
-413 SADKSARLR
+413 RLK

-427 KIKAINNKD
+427 KIKAINDKD
-436 FALALRIRE
+436 FALALRLRE
-445 EEKAVA
+445 EERAVA
-451 AETASDGHIAVLT
+451 AGVQADSPIAILT
-464 EKNISDVVTSYTGIP
+464 EKDIADVVTSYTGIP
-479 VSCDDGNAKKLS
+479 LDYDGDNAKKLV
-491 ELEKILSERI
+491 ELERILSERI
-501 TGQSAA
+501 TGQTEA
-507 ISAIANAV
+507 ISAVANAV

-521 LSDEHRPVGSFIF
+521 LSDEHRPIGSFIF

-547 ELARALFDDEKALIR
+547 ELAGALFGDEKALIR

-593 IDRVRQTPYSVVLFD
+593 IDRVRGKPYSVVLFD

-652 SRLISGGKGRL
+652 SRLISGGKNKL
-663 GFGTGQRQNEMSEL
+663 GFCTQQRQTVISEL

-685 FRPEFLARVDEV
+685 FRPEFLSRVDEV

-702 LSAEDYRQICGNMLS
+702 LGMNDFKQICSNMLA
-717 ELAGRCA
+717 ELAKRCS
-724 RRGITLSW
+724 RQGVSLSW
-732 SERLKDRICADAEK
+732 SERLSDRICADAEK
-746 MYEGARP
+746 MHEGARP

-762 MNFISDGIISGE
+762 MDRISDGIIKGE
-774 FTSGDGI
+774 FSDGDEI

-788 DGYTVK
+788 GNYTVRK
-794 KLCDISRNNG
+794 MCADKLG

>member
-1 MEFNGFTDKANDALT
+1 MVFNGFTDKANDALT
-16 CALTCAMSMGHTY
+16 CALTGAMSMGHTY

-43 GGVAYMILEQNGVTP
+43 GGVASMVLEQSGVTC

-89 LEAAVLIARNSGRN
+89 LEESVLIARNSGRN
-103 AAGTEHIL
+103 VAGTEHIL

-117 NECYASIF
+117 SECYASVF
-125 LRDTGLDS
+125 LREMGLDC
-133 EAVINRSADP
+133 ETVINRCADP
-143 LKKTTQS
+143 LKKTTQVKS
-150 SNGNEKAG
+150 TDTKNSKE
-158 KVLSSTLAKYG
+158 LSSTLAKYG
-169 RDLTEAARKGKL
+169 RDLTAAARKGKL
-181 DPCLCRE
+181 DPCLCRK
-188 KETARVIEILLR
+188 KETGRVIEILLR
-200 RSKNNP
+200 RTKNNP

-224 IRIAQGNV
+224 IRIAEGKV
-232 PAELKTKQIY
+232 PDELQTKRIY

-262 LKNVFDEIRN
+262 LKAVFDEIRN

-301 LKPMLARGEIRL
+301 LKPMLARGEVRL

-318 NAEYK
+318 NSEYRR
-323 KYIEKD
+323 YIEKD
-329 AALDRRLQ
+329 AALERRLQ

-344 DINETITILSGLKE
+344 DVNETITILNGLKG
-358 RYESYHNVKITDNV
+358 RYESYHRVKITDGA
-372 IKAAAVLSARYI
+372 IKAAVELSVRYI

-399 AAAKVRAMASVNEE
+399 ASAKVRASQTIKGETANRNN
-413 SADKSARLR
+413 RLK

-427 KIKAINNKD
+427 KIKAINDKD
-436 FALALRIRE
+436 FALALRLRE
-445 EEKAVA
+445 EERAVA
-451 AETASDGHIAVLT
+451 AGVQADSPFAILT
-464 EKNISDVVTSYTGIP
+464 EKDIADVVTSYTGIP
-479 VSCDDGNAKKLS
+479 LDYDGDNAKKLV
-491 ELEKILSERI
+491 ELERILSERI
-501 TGQSAA
+501 TGQTEA
-507 ISAIANAV
+507 ISAVANAV

-521 LSDEHRPVGSFIF
+521 LSDEHRPIGSFIF

-547 ELARALFDDEKALIR
+547 ELAGALFGDEKALIR

-593 IDRVRQTPYSVVLFD
+593 IDRVRGKPYSVVLFD

-652 SRLISGGKGRL
+652 SRLISGGKNKL
-663 GFGTGQRQNEMSEL
+663 GFCTQQRQTVISEL

-685 FRPEFLARVDEV
+685 FRPEFLSRVDEV

-702 LSAEDYRQICGNMLS
+702 LGMNDFKQICGNMLAK
-717 ELAGRCA
+717 LAKRCS
-724 RRGITLSW
+724 RQGVSLSW
-732 SERLKDRICADAEK
+732 SERLSDRICADAEK
-746 MYEGARP
+746 MHEGARP

-762 MNFISDGIISGE
+762 MDRISDGIIKGE
-774 FTSGDGI
+774 FSDGDEI

-788 DGYTVK
+788 GNYTVRK
-794 KLCDISRNNG
+794 MCADKLV

>member
-1 MEFNGFTDKANDALT
+1 MVFNGFTDKANDALT
-16 CALTCAMSMGHTY
+16 CALTGAMSMGHTY

-43 GGVAYMILEQNGVTP
+43 GGVASMVLEQSGVTC

-89 LEAAVLIARNSGRN
+89 LEESVLIARNSGRN
-103 AAGTEHIL
+103 VAGTEHIL

-117 NECYASIF
+117 SECYASVF
-125 LRDTGLDS
+125 LREMGLDC
-133 EAVINRSADP
+133 ETVINRCADP
-143 LKKTTQS
+143 LKKTTQVKS
-150 SNGNEKAG
+150 TDTKNSKE
-158 KVLSSTLAKYG
+158 LSSTLAKYG
-169 RDLTEAARKGKL
+169 RDLTAAARKGKL
-181 DPCLCRE
+181 DPCLCRK
-188 KETARVIEILLR
+188 KETGRVIEILLR
-200 RSKNNP
+200 RTKNNP

-224 IRIAQGNV
+224 IRIAEGKV
-232 PAELKTKQIY
+232 PDELQTKRIY

-262 LKNVFDEIRN
+262 LKAVFDEIRN

-301 LKPMLARGEIRL
+301 LKPMLARGEVRL

-318 NAEYK
+318 NSEYRR
-323 KYIEKD
+323 YIEKD
-329 AALDRRLQ
+329 AALERRLQ

-344 DINETITILSGLKE
+344 DVSETITILNGLKG
-358 RYESYHNVKITDNV
+358 RYESYHRVKITDGA
-372 IKAAAVLSARYI
+372 IKAAVELSVRYI

-399 AAAKVRAMASVNEE
+399 ASAKVRASQTIKGETANRNN
-413 SADKSARLR
+413 RLK

-427 KIKAINNKD
+427 KIKAINDKD
-436 FALALRIRE
+436 FALALRLRE
-445 EEKAVA
+445 EERAVA
-451 AETASDGHIAVLT
+451 AGVQADSPIAILT
-464 EKNISDVVTSYTGIP
+464 EKDIADVVTSYTGIP
-479 VSCDDGNAKKLS
+479 LDYNGDNAKKLV
-491 ELEKILSERI
+491 ELERILSERI
-501 TGQSAA
+501 TGQTEA
-507 ISAIANAV
+507 ISAVANAV

-521 LSDEHRPVGSFIF
+521 LSDEHRPIGSFIF

-547 ELARALFDDEKALIR
+547 ELAGALFGDEKALIR

-593 IDRVRQTPYSVVLFD
+593 IDRVRGKPYSVVLFD

-652 SRLISGGKGRL
+652 SRLISGGKNKL
-663 GFGTGQRQNEMSEL
+663 GFCTQQRQTVISEL

-685 FRPEFLARVDEV
+685 FRPEFLSRVDEV

-702 LSAEDYRQICGNMLS
+702 LGMNDFKQICGNMLAK
-717 ELAGRCA
+717 LAKRCS
-724 RRGITLSW
+724 RQGVSLSW
-732 SERLKDRICADAEK
+732 SERLSDRICADAEK
-746 MYEGARP
+746 MHEGARP

-762 MNFISDGIISGE
+762 MDRISDGIIKGE
-774 FTSGDGI
+774 FSDGDEI

-788 DGYTVK
+788 GNYTVRK
-794 KLCDISRNNG
+794 MCADKLG

>member
-1 MEFNGFTDKANDALT
+1 MVFNGFTDKANDALT
-16 CALTCAMSMGHTY
+16 CALTGAMSMGHTY

-43 GGVAYMILEQNGVTP
+43 GGVASMVLEQSGVTC

-89 LEAAVLIARNSGRN
+89 LEESVLIARNSGRN
-103 AAGTEHIL
+103 VAGTEHIL

-117 NECYASIF
+117 SECYASVF
-125 LRDTGLDS
+125 LREMGLDC
-133 EAVINRSADP
+133 ETVINRCADP
-143 LKKTTQS
+143 LKKTTQVKS
-150 SNGNEKAG
+150 TDTKNSKE
-158 KVLSSTLAKYG
+158 LSSTLAKYG
-169 RDLTEAARKGKL
+169 RDLTAAARKGKL
-181 DPCLCRE
+181 DPCLCRK
-188 KETARVIEILLR
+188 KETGRVIEILLR
-200 RSKNNP
+200 RTKNNP

-224 IRIAQGNV
+224 IRIAEGKV
-232 PAELKTKQIY
+232 PDELQTKRIY

-262 LKNVFDEIRN
+262 LKAVFDEIRN

-301 LKPMLARGEIRL
+301 LKPMLARGEVRL

-318 NAEYK
+318 NSEYRR
-323 KYIEKD
+323 YIEKD
-329 AALDRRLQ
+329 AALERRLQ

-344 DINETITILSGLKE
+344 DVSETITILNGLKG
-358 RYESYHNVKITDNV
+358 RYESYHRVKITDGA
-372 IKAAAVLSARYI
+372 IKAAVELSVRYI

-399 AAAKVRAMASVNEE
+399 ASAKVRASQTIKGETANRNN
-413 SADKSARLR
+413 RLK

-427 KIKAINNKD
+427 KIKAINDKD
-436 FALALRIRE
+436 FALALRLRE
-445 EEKAVA
+445 EERAVA
-451 AETASDGHIAVLT
+451 ASVQADSPIAILT
-464 EKNISDVVTSYTGIP
+464 EKDIADVVTSYTGIP
-479 VSCDDGNAKKLS
+479 LDYDGDNAKKLV
-491 ELEKILSERI
+491 ELERILSERI
-501 TGQSAA
+501 TGQTEA
-507 ISAIANAV
+507 ISAVANAV

-521 LSDEHRPVGSFIF
+521 LSDEHRPIGSFIF

-547 ELARALFDDEKALIR
+547 ELAGALFGDEKALIR

-593 IDRVRQTPYSVVLFD
+593 IDRVRGKPYSVVLFD

-652 SRLISGGKGRL
+652 SRLISGGKNKL
-663 GFGTGQRQNEMSEL
+663 GFCTQQRQTVISEL
-677 IRNELKEY
+677 VRNELKEY
-685 FRPEFLARVDEV
+685 FRPEFLSRVDEV

-702 LSAEDYRQICGNMLS
+702 LGMNDFKQICGKMLAK
-717 ELAGRCA
+717 LAKRCS
-724 RRGITLSW
+724 RQGVSLSW
-732 SERLKDRICADAEK
+732 SERLSDRICADAEK
-746 MYEGARP
+746 MHEGARP

-762 MNFISDGIISGE
+762 MDRISDGIIKGE
-774 FTSGDGI
+774 FSDGDEI

-788 DGYTVK
+788 GNYTVRK
-794 KLCDISRNNG
+794 MCADKLG

>member
-1 MEFNGFTDKANDALT
+1 MVFNGFTDKANDALT
-16 CALTCAMSMGHTY
+16 CALTGAMSMGHTY

-43 GGVAYMILEQNGVTP
+43 GGVASMVLEQSGVTS

-89 LEAAVLIARNSGRN
+89 LEESVLIARNSGRN
-103 AAGTEHIL
+103 VAGTEHIL

-117 NECYASIF
+117 SECYASVF
-125 LRDTGLDS
+125 LREMGLDC
-133 EAVINRSADP
+133 ETVINRCADP
-143 LKKTTQS
+143 LKKTTQVKS
-150 SNGNEKAG
+150 ADTKNSKE
-158 KVLSSTLAKYG
+158 LSSTLAKYG
-169 RDLTEAARKGKL
+169 RDLTAAARKGKL
-181 DPCLCRE
+181 DPCLCRK
-188 KETARVIEILLR
+188 KETGRVIEILLR
-200 RSKNNP
+200 RTKNNP

-224 IRIAQGNV
+224 IRIAEGKV
-232 PAELKTKQIY
+232 PDELQTKRIY

-262 LKNVFDEIRN
+262 LKAVFDEIRN

-301 LKPMLARGEIRL
+301 LKPMLARGEVRL

-318 NAEYK
+318 NSEYK
-323 KYIEKD
+323 RYIEKD
-329 AALDRRLQ
+329 AALERRLQ

-344 DINETITILSGLKE
+344 DVSETITILNGLKG
-358 RYESYHNVKITDNV
+358 RYESYHRVKITDGA
-372 IKAAAVLSARYI
+372 IKAAVELSVRYI

-399 AAAKVRAMASVNEE
+399 ASAKVRASQTIKGETANRNN
-413 SADKSARLR
+413 RLK

-427 KIKAINNKD
+427 KIKAINDKD
-436 FALALRIRE
+436 FALALRLRE
-445 EEKAVA
+445 EERAVA
-451 AETASDGHIAVLT
+451 AGVQADSPIAILT
-464 EKNISDVVTSYTGIP
+464 EKDIADVVTSYTGIP
-479 VSCDDGNAKKLS
+479 LDYDGDNAKKLV
-491 ELEKILSERI
+491 ELERILSERI
-501 TGQSAA
+501 TGQTEA
-507 ISAIANAV
+507 ISAVANAV

-521 LSDEHRPVGSFIF
+521 LSDEHRPIGSFIF

-547 ELARALFDDEKALIR
+547 ELAGALFGDEKALIR

-593 IDRVRQTPYSVVLFD
+593 IDRVRCKPYSVVLFD

-652 SRLISGGKGRL
+652 SRLISGGKNKL
-663 GFGTGQRQNEMSEL
+663 GFCTQQRQTVISEL

-685 FRPEFLARVDEV
+685 FRPEFLSRVDEV

-702 LSAEDYRQICGNMLS
+702 LGMNDFKQICGNMLA
-717 ELAGRCA
+717 ELAKRCS
-724 RRGITLSW
+724 RQGVSLSW
-732 SERLKDRICADAEK
+732 SERLSDRICADAEK
-746 MYEGARP
+746 MHEGARP

-762 MNFISDGIISGE
+762 MDRISDGIIKGE
-774 FTSGDGI
+774 FSDGDEI

-788 DGYTVK
+788 GNYTVRK
-794 KLCDISRNNG
+794 MCADKLG

>member
-1 MEFNGFTDKANDALT
+1 MVFNGFTDKANDALT
-16 CALTCAMSMGHTY
+16 CALTGAMSMGHTY

-43 GGVAYMILEQNGVTP
+43 GGVASMVLEQSGVTC

-89 LEAAVLIARNSGRN
+89 LEESVLIARNSGRN
-103 AAGTEHIL
+103 VAGTEHIL

-117 NECYASIF
+117 SECYASVF
-125 LRDTGLDS
+125 LREMGLDC
-133 EAVINRSADP
+133 ETVINRCADP
-143 LKKTTQS
+143 LKKTTQVKS
-150 SNGNEKAG
+150 SDTKNSKE
-158 KVLSSTLAKYG
+158 LSSTLAKYG
-169 RDLTEAARKGKL
+169 RDLTAAARKGKL
-181 DPCLCRE
+181 DPCLCRK
-188 KETARVIEILLR
+188 KETGRVIEILLR
-200 RSKNNP
+200 RTKNNP

-224 IRIAQGNV
+224 IRIAEGKV
-232 PAELKTKQIY
+232 PDELQTKRIY

-262 LKNVFDEIRN
+262 LKAVFDEIRN

-301 LKPMLARGEIRL
+301 LKPMLARGEVRL

-318 NAEYK
+318 NSEYRR
-323 KYIEKD
+323 YIEKD
-329 AALDRRLQ
+329 AALERRLQ

-344 DINETITILSGLKE
+344 DVSETITILNGLKG
-358 RYESYHNVKITDNV
+358 RYESYHRVKITDGA
-372 IKAAAVLSARYI
+372 IKAAVELSVRYI

-399 AAAKVRAMASVNEE
+399 ASAKVRASQTIKGETANRNN
-413 SADKSARLR
+413 RLK

-427 KIKAINNKD
+427 KIKAINDKD
-436 FALALRIRE
+436 FALALRLRE
-445 EEKAVA
+445 EERAVA
-451 AETASDGHIAVLT
+451 AGVQADSPIAILT
-464 EKNISDVVTSYTGIP
+464 EKDIADVVTSYTGIP
-479 VSCDDGNAKKLS
+479 LDYDGDNAKKLV
-491 ELEKILSERI
+491 ELERILSERI
-501 TGQSAA
+501 TGQTEA
-507 ISAIANAV
+507 ISAVANAV

-521 LSDEHRPVGSFIF
+521 LSDEHRPIGSFIF

-547 ELARALFDDEKALIR
+547 ELAGALSGDEKALIR

-593 IDRVRQTPYSVVLFD
+593 IDRVRGKPYSVVLFD

-652 SRLISGGKGRL
+652 SRLISGGKNKL
-663 GFGTGQRQNEMSEL
+663 GFCTQQRQTVISEL

-685 FRPEFLARVDEV
+685 FRPEFLSRVDEV

-702 LSAEDYRQICGNMLS
+702 LGMNDFKQICGNMLAK
-717 ELAGRCA
+717 LAKRCS
-724 RRGITLSW
+724 RQGVSLSW
-732 SERLKDRICADAEK
+732 SERLSDRICADAEK
-746 MYEGARP
+746 MHEGARP

-762 MNFISDGIISGE
+762 MDRISDGIIKGE
-774 FTSGDGI
+774 FSDGDEI

-788 DGYTVK
+788 GNYTVRK
-794 KLCDISRNNG
+794 MCADKLG

>member
-1 MEFNGFTDKANDALT
+1 MVFNGFTDKANDALT
-16 CALTCAMSMGHTY
+16 CALTGAMSMGHTY

-43 GGVAYMILEQNGVTP
+43 GGVASMVLEQSGVTC

-89 LEAAVLIARNSGRN
+89 LEESVLIARNSGRN
-103 AAGTEHIL
+103 VAGTEHIL

-117 NECYASIF
+117 SECYASVF
-125 LRDTGLDS
+125 LREMGLDC
-133 EAVINRSADP
+133 ETVINRCADP
-143 LKKTTQS
+143 LKKTTQVKS
-150 SNGNEKAG
+150 TDTKNSKE
-158 KVLSSTLAKYG
+158 LSSTLAKYG
-169 RDLTEAARKGKL
+169 RDLTAAARKGKL
-181 DPCLCRE
+181 DPCLCRK
-188 KETARVIEILLR
+188 KETGRVIEILLR
-200 RSKNNP
+200 RTKNNP

-224 IRIAQGNV
+224 IRIAEGKV
-232 PAELKTKQIY
+232 PDELQTKRIY

-262 LKNVFDEIRN
+262 LKAVFDEIRN

-301 LKPMLARGEIRL
+301 LKPMLARGEVRL

-318 NAEYK
+318 NSEYRR
-323 KYIEKD
+323 YIEKD
-329 AALDRRLQ
+329 AALERRLQ

-344 DINETITILSGLKE
+344 DVSETITILNGLKG
-358 RYESYHNVKITDNV
+358 RYESYHRVKITDGA
-372 IKAAAVLSARYI
+372 IKAAVELSVRYI

-399 AAAKVRAMASVNEE
+399 ASAKVRASQTIKGETANRNN
-413 SADKSARLR
+413 RLK

-427 KIKAINNKD
+427 KIKAINDKD
-436 FALALRIRE
+436 FALALRLRE
-445 EEKAVA
+445 EERAVA
-451 AETASDGHIAVLT
+451 AGVQADSPIAILT
-464 EKNISDVVTSYTGIP
+464 EKDIADVVTSYTGIP
-479 VSCDDGNAKKLS
+479 LDYDGDNAKKLV
-491 ELEKILSERI
+491 ELERILSERI
-501 TGQSAA
+501 TGQTEA
-507 ISAIANAV
+507 ISAVANAV

-521 LSDEHRPVGSFIF
+521 LSDEHRPIGSFIF

-547 ELARALFDDEKALIR
+547 ELAGALFSDEKALIR

-593 IDRVRQTPYSVVLFD
+593 IDRVRGKPYSVVLFD

-652 SRLISGGKGRL
+652 SRLISGGKNKL
-663 GFGTGQRQNEMSEL
+663 GFCTQQRQTVISEL

-685 FRPEFLARVDEV
+685 FRPEFLSRVDEV

-702 LSAEDYRQICGNMLS
+702 LGMNDFKQICGNMLAK
-717 ELAGRCA
+717 LAKRCS
-724 RRGITLSW
+724 RQGVSLSW
-732 SERLKDRICADAEK
+732 SERLSDRICADAEK
-746 MYEGARP
+746 MHEGARP

-762 MNFISDGIISGE
+762 MDRISDGIIKGE
-774 FTSGDGI
+774 FSDGDEI

-788 DGYTVK
+788 GNYTVRK
-794 KLCDISRNNG
+794 MCADKLG

>member
-117 NECYASIF
+117 NECYASVF

-399 AAAKVRAMASVNEE
+399 AAAKVRAMASVKEE

-685 FRPEFLARVDEV
+685 FRPEFLGRVDEV

-717 ELAGRCA
+717 EFAGRCA

-746 MYEGARP
+746 MHEGARP

-788 DGYTVK
+788 GGYTVK
-794 KLCDISRNNG
+794 KAVRR

>member
-43 GGVAYMILEQNGVTP
+43 GGVAYMILEQNGITP
-58 AAVISRINS
+58 AAVVSRINS

-75 TLDVSDFTPRSKRI
+75 TLDVSDLTPRSKRI

-117 NECYASIF
+117 NECYASVF
-125 LRDTGLDS
+125 LRETGLDS
-133 EAVINRSADP
+133 EAFIIRSADP
-143 LKKTTQS
+143 LKKTPQS
-150 SNGNEKAG
+150 GNGSDKTG
-158 KVLSSTLAKYG
+158 KGLSSTLTKYG
-169 RDLTEAARKGKL
+169 RELTAAARKGKL

-329 AALDRRLQ
+329 AALERRLQ

-358 RYESYHNVKITDNV
+358 RYESYHNVKITDNA

-399 AAAKVRAMASVNEE
+399 AAAKVRASASVKEE
-413 SADKSARLR
+413 STDKNTRLR

-436 FALALRIRE
+436 FSLALRIRE

-451 AETASDGHIAVLT
+451 AGTASYGHIAVLT
-464 EKNISDVVTSYTGIP
+464 EKDISDVVTSYTGIP
-479 VSCDDGNAKKLS
+479 VSCDDVNAKKLS
-491 ELEKILSERI
+491 ELEKILSKRI
-501 TGQSAA
+501 TGQAAA

-534 LGTSGVGKTKCCK
+534 LGTSGVGKTKCCR
-547 ELARALFDDEKALIR
+547 ELAQALFGDEKALIR

-593 IDRVRQTPYSVVLFD
+593 IDRVRRTPYSVVLFD

-617 FDILLQVLDDGH
+617 FDVLLQVLDDGH

-652 SRLISGGKGRL
+652 SRLISGGKSRL
-663 GFGTGQRQNEMSEL
+663 GFCTGQRQNEISEL

-685 FRPEFLARVDEV
+685 FRPEFLGRVDEV

-702 LSAEDYRQICGNMLS
+702 LSADDYRQICGNMLS

-724 RRGITLSW
+724 LQGITLSW
-732 SERLKDRICADAEK
+732 SERLEDRICADAGK
-746 MYEGARP
+746 MHEGARP

-762 MNFISDGIISGE
+762 MNYISDGIIKGS
-774 FTSGDGI
+774 FASGDRI
-781 YADISDS
+781 YADITESG
-788 DGYTVK
+788 GYTVK
-794 KLCDISRNNG
+794 RLCTANRNNG

>member
-1 MEFNGFTDKANDALT
+1 MVFNGFTDKANDALT
-16 CALTCAMSMGHTY
+16 CALTGAMSMGHTY

-43 GGVAYMILEQNGVTP
+43 GGVASMVLEQSGVTC

-89 LEAAVLIARNSGRN
+89 LEESVLIARNSGRN
-103 AAGTEHIL
+103 VAGTEHIL

-117 NECYASIF
+117 SECYASVF
-125 LRDTGLDS
+125 LREMGLDC
-133 EAVINRSADP
+133 ETVINRCADP
-143 LKKTTQS
+143 LKKTTQVKS
-150 SNGNEKAG
+150 TDTKNSKE
-158 KVLSSTLAKYG
+158 LSSTLAKYG
-169 RDLTEAARKGKL
+169 RDLTAAARKGKL
-181 DPCLCRE
+181 DPCLCRK
-188 KETARVIEILLR
+188 KETGRVIEILLR
-200 RSKNNP
+200 RTKNNP

-224 IRIAQGNV
+224 IRIAEGKV
-232 PAELKTKQIY
+232 PDELQTKRIY

-262 LKNVFDEIRN
+262 LKAVFDEIRN

-301 LKPMLARGEIRL
+301 LKPMLARGEVRL

-318 NAEYK
+318 NSEYRR
-323 KYIEKD
+323 YIEKD
-329 AALDRRLQ
+329 AALERRLQ

-344 DINETITILSGLKE
+344 DVSETITILNGLKG
-358 RYESYHNVKITDNV
+358 RYESYHRVKITDGA
-372 IKAAAVLSARYI
+372 IKAAVELSVRYI

-399 AAAKVRAMASVNEE
+399 ASAKVRASQTIKGETANRNN
-413 SADKSARLR
+413 RLK

-427 KIKAINNKD
+427 KIKAINDKD
-436 FALALRIRE
+436 FALALRLRE
-445 EEKAVA
+445 EERAVA
-451 AETASDGHIAVLT
+451 AGVQADSPIAILT
-464 EKNISDVVTSYTGIP
+464 EKDIADVVTSYTGIP
-479 VSCDDGNAKKLS
+479 LDYDGDNAKKLV
-491 ELEKILSERI
+491 ELERILSERI
-501 TGQSAA
+501 TGQTEA
-507 ISAIANAV
+507 ISAVANAV

-521 LSDEHRPVGSFIF
+521 LSDEHRPIGSFIF

-547 ELARALFDDEKALIR
+547 ELAGALFGDEKALIR

-593 IDRVRQTPYSVVLFD
+593 IVRVRGKPYSVVLFD

-652 SRLISGGKGRL
+652 SRLISGGKNKL
-663 GFGTGQRQNEMSEL
+663 GFCTQQRQTVISEL

-685 FRPEFLARVDEV
+685 FRPEFLSRVDEV

-702 LSAEDYRQICGNMLS
+702 LGMNDFKQICGNMLAK
-717 ELAGRCA
+717 LAKRCS
-724 RRGITLSW
+724 RQGVSLSW
-732 SERLKDRICADAEK
+732 SERLSDRICADAEK
-746 MYEGARP
+746 MHEGARP

-762 MNFISDGIISGE
+762 MDRISDGIIKGE
-774 FTSGDGI
+774 FSDGDEI

-788 DGYTVK
+788 GNYTVRK
-794 KLCDISRNNG
+794 MCADKLG

>member
-1 MEFNGFTDKANDALT
+1 MVFNGFTDKANDALT
-16 CALTCAMSMGHTY
+16 CALTGAMSMGHTY

-43 GGVAYMILEQNGVTP
+43 GGVASMVLEQSGVTC
-58 AAVISRINS
+58 AAIISRINS

-89 LEAAVLIARNSGRN
+89 LEESVLIARNSGRN
-103 AAGTEHIL
+103 VAGTEHIL

-117 NECYASIF
+117 SECYASVF
-125 LRDTGLDS
+125 LREMGLDC
-133 EAVINRSADP
+133 ETVINRCADP
-143 LKKTTQS
+143 LKKTTQVKS
-150 SNGNEKAG
+150 TDTKNSKE
-158 KVLSSTLAKYG
+158 LSSTLAKYG
-169 RDLTEAARKGKL
+169 RDLTAAARKGKL
-181 DPCLCRE
+181 DPCLCRK
-188 KETARVIEILLR
+188 KETGRVIEILLR
-200 RSKNNP
+200 RTKNNP

-224 IRIAQGNV
+224 IRIAEGKV
-232 PAELKTKQIY
+232 PDELQTKRIY

-262 LKNVFDEIRN
+262 LKAVFDEIRN

-301 LKPMLARGEIRL
+301 LKPMLARGEVRL

-318 NAEYK
+318 NSEYRR
-323 KYIEKD
+323 YIEKD
-329 AALDRRLQ
+329 AALERRLQ

-344 DINETITILSGLKE
+344 DVSETITILNGLKG
-358 RYESYHNVKITDNV
+358 RYESYHRVKITDGA
-372 IKAAAVLSARYI
+372 IKAAVELSVRYI

-399 AAAKVRAMASVNEE
+399 ASAKVRASQTIKGETANRNN
-413 SADKSARLR
+413 RLK

-427 KIKAINNKD
+427 KIKAINDKD
-436 FALALRIRE
+436 FALALRLRE
-445 EEKAVA
+445 EERAVA
-451 AETASDGHIAVLT
+451 AGVQADSPIAILT
-464 EKNISDVVTSYTGIP
+464 EKDIADVVTSYTGIP
-479 VSCDDGNAKKLS
+479 LDYDGDNAKKLV
-491 ELEKILSERI
+491 ELERILSERI
-501 TGQSAA
+501 TGQTEA
-507 ISAIANAV
+507 ISAVANAV

-521 LSDEHRPVGSFIF
+521 LSDEHRPIGSFIF

-547 ELARALFDDEKALIR
+547 ELAGALFGDEKALIR

-593 IDRVRQTPYSVVLFD
+593 IDRVRGKPYSVVLFD

-652 SRLISGGKGRL
+652 SRLISGGKNKL
-663 GFGTGQRQNEMSEL
+663 GFCTQQRQTVISEL

-685 FRPEFLARVDEV
+685 FRPEFLSRVDEV

-702 LSAEDYRQICGNMLS
+702 LGMNDFKQICGNMLAK
-717 ELAGRCA
+717 LAKRCS
-724 RRGITLSW
+724 RQGVSLSW
-732 SERLKDRICADAEK
+732 SERLSDRICADAEK
-746 MYEGARP
+746 MHEGARP

-762 MNFISDGIISGE
+762 MDRISDGIIKGE
-774 FTSGDGI
+774 FSDGDEI

-788 DGYTVK
+788 GNYTVRK
-794 KLCDISRNNG
+794 MCADKLG

>member
-1 MEFNGFTDKANDALT
+1 MVFNGFTDKANDALT
-16 CALTCAMSMGHTY
+16 CALTGAMSMGHTY

-43 GGVAYMILEQNGVTP
+43 GGVASMVLEQSGVTC

-89 LEAAVLIARNSGRN
+89 LEESVLIARNSGRN
-103 AAGTEHIL
+103 VAGTEHIL

-117 NECYASIF
+117 SECYASVF
-125 LRDTGLDS
+125 LREMGLDC
-133 EAVINRSADP
+133 ETVINRCADP
-143 LKKTTQS
+143 LKKTTQVKS
-150 SNGNEKAG
+150 TDTKNSKE
-158 KVLSSTLAKYG
+158 LSSTLAKYG
-169 RDLTEAARKGKL
+169 RDLTAAARKGKL
-181 DPCLCRE
+181 DPCFCRK
-188 KETARVIEILLR
+188 KETGRVIEILLR
-200 RSKNNP
+200 RTKNNP

-224 IRIAQGNV
+224 IRIAEGKV
-232 PAELKTKQIY
+232 PDELQTKRIY

-262 LKNVFDEIRN
+262 LKAVFDEIRN

-301 LKPMLARGEIRL
+301 LKPMLARGEVRL

-318 NAEYK
+318 NSEYRR
-323 KYIEKD
+323 YIEKD
-329 AALDRRLQ
+329 AALERRLQ

-344 DINETITILSGLKE
+344 DVSETITILNGLKG
-358 RYESYHNVKITDNV
+358 RYESYHRVKITDGA
-372 IKAAAVLSARYI
+372 IKAAVELSVRYI

-399 AAAKVRAMASVNEE
+399 ASAKVRASQTIKGETANRNN
-413 SADKSARLR
+413 RLK

-427 KIKAINNKD
+427 KIKAINDKD
-436 FALALRIRE
+436 FALALRLRE
-445 EEKAVA
+445 EERAVA
-451 AETASDGHIAVLT
+451 AGVQADSPIAILT
-464 EKNISDVVTSYTGIP
+464 EKDIADVVTSYTGIP
-479 VSCDDGNAKKLS
+479 LDYDGDNAKKLV
-491 ELEKILSERI
+491 ELERILSERI
-501 TGQSAA
+501 TGQTEA
-507 ISAIANAV
+507 ISAVANAV

-521 LSDEHRPVGSFIF
+521 LSDEHRPIGSFIF

-547 ELARALFDDEKALIR
+547 ELAGALFGDEKALIR

-593 IDRVRQTPYSVVLFD
+593 IDRVRGKPYSVVLFD

-652 SRLISGGKGRL
+652 SRLISGGKNKL
-663 GFGTGQRQNEMSEL
+663 GFCTQQRQTVISEL

-685 FRPEFLARVDEV
+685 FRPEFLSRVDEV

-702 LSAEDYRQICGNMLS
+702 LGMNDFKQICSNMLA
-717 ELAGRCA
+717 ELAKRCS
-724 RRGITLSW
+724 RQGVSLSW
-732 SERLKDRICADAEK
+732 SERLSDRICADAEK
-746 MYEGARP
+746 MHEGARP

-762 MNFISDGIISGE
+762 MDRISDGIIKGE
-774 FTSGDGI
+774 FSDGDEI

-788 DGYTVK
+788 GNYTVRK
-794 KLCDISRNNG
+794 MCADKLG

>member
-1 MEFNGFTDKANDALT
+1 MVFNGFTDKANDALT
-16 CALTCAMSMGHTY
+16 CALTGAMSMGHTY

-43 GGVAYMILEQNGVTP
+43 GGVASMVLEQSGVTC

-89 LEAAVLIARNSGRN
+89 LEESVLIARNSGRN
-103 AAGTEHIL
+103 VAGTEHIL

-117 NECYASIF
+117 SECYASVF
-125 LRDTGLDS
+125 LREMGLDC
-133 EAVINRSADP
+133 ETVINRCADP
-143 LKKTTQS
+143 LKKTTQVKS
-150 SNGNEKAG
+150 TDTKNSKE
-158 KVLSSTLAKYG
+158 LSSTLAKYG
-169 RDLTEAARKGKL
+169 RDLTAAARKGKL
-181 DPCLCRE
+181 DPCLCRK
-188 KETARVIEILLR
+188 KETGRVIEILLR
-200 RSKNNP
+200 RTKNNP

-224 IRIAQGNV
+224 IRIAEGKV
-232 PAELKTKQIY
+232 PDELQTKRIY

-262 LKNVFDEIRN
+262 LKAVFDEIRN

-301 LKPMLARGEIRL
+301 LKPMLARGEVRL

-318 NAEYK
+318 NSEYRR
-323 KYIEKD
+323 YIEKD
-329 AALDRRLQ
+329 AALERRLQ

-344 DINETITILSGLKE
+344 DVSETITILNGLKG
-358 RYESYHNVKITDNV
+358 RYESYHRVKITDGA
-372 IKAAAVLSARYI
+372 IKAAVELSVRYI

-399 AAAKVRAMASVNEE
+399 ASAKVRASQTIKGETANRNN
-413 SADKSARLR
+413 RLK

-427 KIKAINNKD
+427 KIKAINDKD
-436 FALALRIRE
+436 FALALRLRE
-445 EEKAVA
+445 EERAVA
-451 AETASDGHIAVLT
+451 ASVQADSPIAILT
-464 EKNISDVVTSYTGIP
+464 EKDIADVVTSYTGIP
-479 VSCDDGNAKKLS
+479 LDYDGDNAKKLV
-491 ELEKILSERI
+491 ELERILSERI
-501 TGQSAA
+501 TGQTEA
-507 ISAIANAV
+507 ISAVANAV

-521 LSDEHRPVGSFIF
+521 LSDEHRPIGSFIF

-547 ELARALFDDEKALIR
+547 ELAGALFGDEKALIR

-593 IDRVRQTPYSVVLFD
+593 IDRVRGKPYSVVLFD

-652 SRLISGGKGRL
+652 SRLISGGKNKL
-663 GFGTGQRQNEMSEL
+663 GFCTQQRQTVISEL

-685 FRPEFLARVDEV
+685 FRPEFLSRVDEV

-702 LSAEDYRQICGNMLS
+702 LGMNDFKQICGKMLAK
-717 ELAGRCA
+717 LAKRCS
-724 RRGITLSW
+724 RQGVSLSW
-732 SERLKDRICADAEK
+732 SERLSDRICADAEK
-746 MYEGARP
+746 MHEGARP

-762 MNFISDGIISGE
+762 MDRISDGIIKGE
-774 FTSGDGI
+774 FSDGDEI

-788 DGYTVK
+788 GNYTVRK
-794 KLCDISRNNG
+794 MCADKLG

>member
-1 MEFNGFTDKANDALT
+1 MVFNGFTDKANDALT
-16 CALTCAMSMGHTY
+16 CALTGAMSMGHTY

-43 GGVAYMILEQNGVTP
+43 GGVASMVLEQSGVTC

-89 LEAAVLIARNSGRN
+89 LEESVLIARNSGRN
-103 AAGTEHIL
+103 VAGTEHIL

-117 NECYASIF
+117 SECYASVF
-125 LRDTGLDS
+125 LREMGLDC
-133 EAVINRSADP
+133 ETVINRCADP
-143 LKKTTQS
+143 LKKTTQVKS
-150 SNGNEKAG
+150 TDTKNSKE
-158 KVLSSTLAKYG
+158 LSSTLAKYG
-169 RDLTEAARKGKL
+169 RDLTAAARKGKL
-181 DPCLCRE
+181 DPCLCRK
-188 KETARVIEILLR
+188 KETGRVIEILLR
-200 RSKNNP
+200 RTKNNP

-224 IRIAQGNV
+224 IRIAEGKV
-232 PAELKTKQIY
+232 PDELQTKRIY

-262 LKNVFDEIRN
+262 LKAVFDEIRN

-301 LKPMLARGEIRL
+301 LKPMLARGEVRL

-318 NAEYK
+318 NSEYRR
-323 KYIEKD
+323 YIEKD
-329 AALDRRLQ
+329 AALERRLQ

-344 DINETITILSGLKE
+344 DVSETITILNGLKG
-358 RYESYHNVKITDNV
+358 RYESYHRVKITDGA
-372 IKAAAVLSARYI
+372 IKAAVELSVRYI

-399 AAAKVRAMASVNEE
+399 ASAKVRASQTIKGETANRNN
-413 SADKSARLR
+413 RLK

-427 KIKAINNKD
+427 KIKAINDKD
-436 FALALRIRE
+436 FALALRLRE
-445 EEKAVA
+445 EERAVA
-451 AETASDGHIAVLT
+451 AGVQADSPIAILT
-464 EKNISDVVTSYTGIP
+464 EKDIADVVTSYTGIP
-479 VSCDDGNAKKLS
+479 LDYDGDNAKKLV
-491 ELEKILSERI
+491 ELERILSERI
-501 TGQSAA
+501 TGQTEA
-507 ISAIANAV
+507 ISAVANAV

-521 LSDEHRPVGSFIF
+521 LSDEHRPKGSFIF

-547 ELARALFDDEKALIR
+547 ELAGALFGDEKALIR

-593 IDRVRQTPYSVVLFD
+593 IDRVRGKPYSVVLFD

-652 SRLISGGKGRL
+652 SRLISGGKNKL
-663 GFGTGQRQNEMSEL
+663 GFCTQQRQTVISEL

-685 FRPEFLARVDEV
+685 FRPEFLSRVDEV

-702 LSAEDYRQICGNMLS
+702 LGMNDFKQICGNMLAK
-717 ELAGRCA
+717 LAKRCS
-724 RRGITLSW
+724 RQGVSLSW
-732 SERLKDRICADAEK
+732 SERLSDRICADAEK
-746 MYEGARP
+746 MHEGARP

-762 MNFISDGIISGE
+762 MDRISDGIIKGE
-774 FTSGDGI
+774 FSDGDEI

-788 DGYTVK
+788 GNYTVRK
-794 KLCDISRNNG
+794 MCADKLG

>member
-1 MEFNGFTDKANDALT
+1 MVFNGFTDKANDALT
-16 CALTCAMSMGHTY
+16 CALTGAMSMGHTY

-43 GGVAYMILEQNGVTP
+43 GGVASMVLEQSGVTC

-89 LEAAVLIARNSGRN
+89 LEESVLIARNSGRN
-103 AAGTEHIL
+103 VAGTEHIL

-117 NECYASIF
+117 SECYASVF
-125 LRDTGLDS
+125 LREMGLDC
-133 EAVINRSADP
+133 ETVINRCADP
-143 LKKTTQS
+143 LKKTTQVKS
-150 SNGNEKAG
+150 TDTKNSKE
-158 KVLSSTLAKYG
+158 LSSTLAKYG
-169 RDLTEAARKGKL
+169 RDLTAAARKGKL
-181 DPCLCRE
+181 DPCLCRK
-188 KETARVIEILLR
+188 KETGRVIEILLR
-200 RSKNNP
+200 RTKNNP

-224 IRIAQGNV
+224 IRIAEGKV
-232 PAELKTKQIY
+232 PDELQTKRIY

-262 LKNVFDEIRN
+262 LKAVFDEIRN

-301 LKPMLARGEIRL
+301 LKPMLARGEVRL

-318 NAEYK
+318 NSEYRR
-323 KYIEKD
+323 YIEKD
-329 AALDRRLQ
+329 AALERRLQ

-344 DINETITILSGLKE
+344 DVSETITILNGLKG
-358 RYESYHNVKITDNV
+358 RYESYHRVKITDGA
-372 IKAAAVLSARYI
+372 IKAAVELSVRYI

-399 AAAKVRAMASVNEE
+399 ASAKVRASQTIKGETANRNN
-413 SADKSARLR
+413 RLK

-427 KIKAINNKD
+427 KIKAINDKD
-436 FALALRIRE
+436 FALALRLRE
-445 EEKAVA
+445 EERAVA
-451 AETASDGHIAVLT
+451 AGVQADSPIAILT
-464 EKNISDVVTSYTGIP
+464 EKDIADVVTSYTGIP
-479 VSCDDGNAKKLS
+479 LDYDGDNAKKLV
-491 ELEKILSERI
+491 ELERILSERI
-501 TGQSAA
+501 TGQTEA
-507 ISAIANAV
+507 ISAVANAV

-521 LSDEHRPVGSFIF
+521 LSDEHRPIGSFIF

-547 ELARALFDDEKALIR
+547 ELAGALFGDEKALIR

-593 IDRVRQTPYSVVLFD
+593 IDRVRGKPYSVVLFD

-652 SRLISGGKGRL
+652 SRLISGGKNKL
-663 GFGTGQRQNEMSEL
+663 GFCTQQRQTVISEL
-677 IRNELKEY
+677 IKDELKEY
-685 FRPEFLARVDEV
+685 FRPEFLSRVDEV

-702 LSAEDYRQICGNMLS
+702 LGMNDFKQICSNMLA
-717 ELAGRCA
+717 ELAKRCS
-724 RRGITLSW
+724 RQGVSLSW
-732 SERLKDRICADAEK
+732 SERLSDRICADAEK
-746 MYEGARP
+746 MHEGARP

-762 MNFISDGIISGE
+762 MDRISDGIIKGE
-774 FTSGDGI
+774 FSDGDEI

-788 DGYTVK
+788 GNYTVRK
-794 KLCDISRNNG
+794 MCADKLG

>member
-29 VGSEHI
+29 IGSEHI
-35 LYGLCACK
+35 LYGLCGCK
-43 GGVAYMILEQNGVTP
+43 GGVAYMILEQNGITC
-58 AAVISRINS
+58 ASVISRINA

-75 TLDVSDFTPRSKRI
+75 KLTVADFTPRSKRI
-89 LEAAVLIARNSGRN
+89 LESAVLIAQSMGKS

-117 NECYASIF
+117 NECYASVF
-125 LRDTGLDS
+125 LREMGMENES
-133 EAVINRSADP
+133 VINQSADP
-143 LKKTTQS
+143 LKKTQS
-150 SNGNEKAG
+150 KKNEKELPS
-158 KVLSSTLAKYG
+158 VLAKYG
-169 RDLTEAARKGKL
+169 RNLTALAKSGKV
-181 DPCLCRE
+181 DPCFCRE
-188 KETARVIEILLR
+188 NETNRVIEILLR

-211 PGVGKTAIAEGLA
+211 AGVGKTAIAEGLA
-224 IRIAQGNV
+224 IKIATGNV
-232 PAELKTKQIY
+232 PDELRTKRIY
-242 MLDITAMLAGA
+242 MLDITSMLAGA

-329 AALDRRLQ
+329 PALERRLQ
-337 PVSVSEP
+337 PVNVCEPSEE
-344 DINETITILSGLKE
+344 ETVTILNGLRG
-358 RYESYHNVKITDNV
+358 RYESYHRVKITDEA
-372 IKAAAVLSARYI
+372 ISAAVSLSVRYI
-384 NDRFLPDKAIDLIDE
+384 NDRYLPDKAIDLIDE
-399 AAAKVRAMASVNEE
+399 GSAKIKAGCKIGDGNAEKRLKELAEEKVR
-413 SADKSARLR
+413 
-422 ELSER
+422 
-427 KIKAINNKD
+427 AINNKD
-436 FALALRIRE
+436 FALALKLRE
-445 EEKAVA
+445 QEKLLSAKIGGYIA
-451 AETASDGHIAVLT
+451 TLTANDIA
-464 EKNISDVVTSYTGIP
+464 DVVTQYTGIP
-479 VSCDDGNAKKLS
+479 VRYDVKDKTQSLS
-491 ELEKILSERI
+491 TLNKVLAETVIGQEKAVE
-501 TGQSAA
+501 AV
-507 ISAIANAV
+507 ANAV

-534 LGTSGVGKTKCCK
+534 LGTTGVGKTKCCK
-547 ELARALFDDEKALIR
+547 ELAKALFGTDKALIR

-593 IDRVRQTPYSVVLFD
+593 TDRVRKSPYSVILFD
-608 EIEKAHPDI
+608 EIEKAHPDV
-617 FDILLQVLDDGH
+617 FDLLLQVLDDGR
-629 LTDSAGRTAD
+629 LTDSSGRTVD

-652 SRLISGGKGRL
+652 SMLISKGKGKL
-663 GFGTGQRQNEMSEL
+663 GFGVQQRQEEISEL
-677 IRNELKEY
+677 VNAELKKY
-685 FRPEFLARVDEV
+685 FRPEFLGRVDEV

-702 LSAEDYRQICGNMLS
+702 LSPAEYKIICGKMLS
-717 ELAGRCA
+717 ELADKCKRQ
-724 RRGITLSW
+724 GIVFSW
-732 SERLKDRICADAEK
+732 SDRLSEKICLDAEK
-746 MYEGARP
+746 KNEGARP
-753 IAKLIDKNV
+753 IAKLIDRNV
-762 MNFISDGIISGE
+762 RNIISDGIISGE
-774 FTSGDGI
+774 FCPGDEL
-781 YADISDS
+781 YADVSDDHYS
-788 DGYTVK
+788 VRKTRNCACY
-794 KLCDISRNNG
+794 SR

>member
-1 MEFNGFTDKANDALT
+1 MVFNGFTDKANDALT
-16 CALTCAMSMGHTY
+16 CALTGAMSMGHTY

-43 GGVAYMILEQNGVTP
+43 GGVASMVLEQSGVTC

-89 LEAAVLIARNSGRN
+89 LEESVLIARNSGRN
-103 AAGTEHIL
+103 VAGTEHIL

-117 NECYASIF
+117 SECYASVF
-125 LRDTGLDS
+125 LREMGLDC
-133 EAVINRSADP
+133 ETVINRCADP
-143 LKKTTQS
+143 LKKTTQVKS
-150 SNGNEKAG
+150 TDTKNSKE
-158 KVLSSTLAKYG
+158 LSSTLAKYG
-169 RDLTEAARKGKL
+169 RDLTAAARKGKL
-181 DPCLCRE
+181 DPCLCRK
-188 KETARVIEILLR
+188 KETGRVIEILLR
-200 RSKNNP
+200 RTKNNP

-224 IRIAQGNV
+224 IRIAEGKV
-232 PAELKTKQIY
+232 PDELQAKRIY

-262 LKNVFDEIRN
+262 LKAVFDEIRN

-301 LKPMLARGEIRL
+301 LKPMLARGEVRL

-318 NAEYK
+318 NSEYRR
-323 KYIEKD
+323 YIEKD
-329 AALDRRLQ
+329 AALERRLQ

-344 DINETITILSGLKE
+344 DVSETITILNGLRG
-358 RYESYHNVKITDNV
+358 RYESYHRVKITDGA
-372 IKAAAVLSARYI
+372 IKAAVELSVRYI

-399 AAAKVRAMASVNEE
+399 ASAKVRASQTIKGETANRNN
-413 SADKSARLR
+413 RLK

-427 KIKAINNKD
+427 KIKAINDKD
-436 FALALRIRE
+436 FALALRLRE
-445 EEKAVA
+445 EERAVA
-451 AETASDGHIAVLT
+451 AGVQADSPIAILT
-464 EKNISDVVTSYTGIP
+464 EKDIADVVTSYTGIP
-479 VSCDDGNAKKLS
+479 LDYDGDNAKKLV
-491 ELEKILSERI
+491 ELERILSERI
-501 TGQSAA
+501 TGQTEA
-507 ISAIANAV
+507 ISAVANAV

-521 LSDEHRPVGSFIF
+521 LSDEHRPIGSFIF

-547 ELARALFDDEKALIR
+547 ELAGALFGDEKALIR

-593 IDRVRQTPYSVVLFD
+593 IDRVRGKPYSVVLFD

-652 SRLISGGKGRL
+652 SRLISGGKNKL
-663 GFGTGQRQNEMSEL
+663 GFCTQQRQTVISEL

-685 FRPEFLARVDEV
+685 FRPEFLSRVDEV

-702 LSAEDYRQICGNMLS
+702 LGMNDFKQICGNMLAK
-717 ELAGRCA
+717 LAKRCS
-724 RRGITLSW
+724 RQGVSLSW
-732 SERLKDRICADAEK
+732 SERLSDRICADAEK
-746 MYEGARP
+746 MHEGARP

-762 MNFISDGIISGE
+762 MDRISDGIIKGE
-774 FTSGDGI
+774 FSDGDEI

-788 DGYTVK
+788 GNYTVRK
-794 KLCDISRNNG
+794 MCADKLG

>member
-1 MEFNGFTDKANDALT
+1 MVFNGFTDKANDALT
-16 CALTCAMSMGHTY
+16 CALTGAMSMGHTY

-43 GGVAYMILEQNGVTP
+43 GGVASMVLEQSGVTC

-89 LEAAVLIARNSGRN
+89 LEESVLIARNSGRN
-103 AAGTEHIL
+103 VAGTEHIL

-117 NECYASIF
+117 SECYASVF
-125 LRDTGLDS
+125 LREMGLDC
-133 EAVINRSADP
+133 ETVINRCADP
-143 LKKTTQS
+143 LKKTTQVKS
-150 SNGNEKAG
+150 TDTKNSKE
-158 KVLSSTLAKYG
+158 LSSTLAKYG
-169 RDLTEAARKGKL
+169 RDLTAAARKGKL
-181 DPCLCRE
+181 DPCLCRK
-188 KETARVIEILLR
+188 KETGRVIEILLR
-200 RSKNNP
+200 RTKNNP

-224 IRIAQGNV
+224 IRIAEGKV
-232 PAELKTKQIY
+232 PDELQTKRIY

-262 LKNVFDEIRN
+262 LKAVFDEIRN

-301 LKPMLARGEIRL
+301 LKPMLARGEVRL

-318 NAEYK
+318 NSEYRR
-323 KYIEKD
+323 YIEKD
-329 AALDRRLQ
+329 AALERRLQ

-344 DINETITILSGLKE
+344 DVSETITILNGLKG
-358 RYESYHNVKITDNV
+358 RYESYHRVKITDEA
-372 IKAAAVLSARYI
+372 IKAAVELSVRYI

-399 AAAKVRAMASVNEE
+399 ASAKVRASQTIKGETANRNN
-413 SADKSARLR
+413 RLK

-427 KIKAINNKD
+427 KIKAINDKD
-436 FALALRIRE
+436 FALALRLRE
-445 EEKAVA
+445 EERAVA
-451 AETASDGHIAVLT
+451 AGVQADSPIAILT
-464 EKNISDVVTSYTGIP
+464 EKDIADVVTSYTGIP
-479 VSCDDGNAKKLS
+479 LDYDGDNAKKLV
-491 ELEKILSERI
+491 ELERILSERI
-501 TGQSAA
+501 TGQTEA
-507 ISAIANAV
+507 ISAVANAV

-521 LSDEHRPVGSFIF
+521 LSDEHRPIGSFIF

-547 ELARALFDDEKALIR
+547 ELAGALFGDEKALIR

-593 IDRVRQTPYSVVLFD
+593 IDRVRGKPYSVVLFD

-652 SRLISGGKGRL
+652 SRLISGGKNKL
-663 GFGTGQRQNEMSEL
+663 GFCTQQRQTVISEL

-685 FRPEFLARVDEV
+685 FRPEFLSRVDEV

-702 LSAEDYRQICGNMLS
+702 LGMNDFKQICGNMLAK
-717 ELAGRCA
+717 LAKRCS
-724 RRGITLSW
+724 RQGVSLSW
-732 SERLKDRICADAEK
+732 SERLSDRICADAEK
-746 MYEGARP
+746 MHEGARP

-762 MNFISDGIISGE
+762 MDRISDGIIKGE
-774 FTSGDGI
+774 FSDGDEI

-788 DGYTVK
+788 GNYTVRK
-794 KLCDISRNNG
+794 MCADKLG